1 MWKSAWDMAVNLG
14 FMAAGN
20 SDKETPLMKQ
30 YHTIK
35 AQYPGAILL
44 FRVGD
49 FYETFSED
57 ARIASKVLGIV
68 LTKRSNGA
76 ASDQDLAG
84 FPHHSLDNYLPRLVK
99 AGYRVAICDQLE
111 DPKKTKTIV
120 KRGVTELVTPGV
132 SYNDKVL
139 EIKQSNYLVSVV
151 EQNMQWAASFL
162 DISTGEFMACE
173 GSLITIKKLIDAF
186 KPAEWILPKQ
196 QQHTIFEMLGT
207 PTSFQTIDS
216 WVYEASNAQDA
227 LCRQFKTQNLKGFG
241 IADMTLAIGASAAI
255 LQYLQ
260 FTHHTHIDHINRISR
275 IDEGDSVW
283 IDGFTARNLELTR
296 PIYQGGTAVI
306 DVIDKTCTAMG
317 ARLLRNWLVFP
328 LLNRKAIESRHQRV
342 EVFIHNATETSVF
355 RDTMKQI
362 GDLQRLVSK
371 VALRKIGPRECLTL
385 GYGLD
390 HLAECKDLFEKSSDP
405 QLQALASQIDP
416 LPRLQ
421 TLLSDRLLA
430 DAPAVAAKGGIFKSP
445 VHPELQ
451 ELRELTVSGK
461 DKLIEIQQAEIQRS
475 GIPSLKIGFNNV
487 FGYYLEVTNSHK
499 DKAPEDWIRKQ
510 TLANAER
517 YITPE
522 LKIYEEKILNAE
534 DRILTLEAQLW
545 ESLLNDISEF
555 VPLLQQQA
563 VILAELDVLAGFA
576 QLAMDSNYC
585 KPQLNDGHDLLL
597 KDCRHPVIEFQLPAG
612 ESYIPNT
619 IEINK
624 NEQRIIIL
632 TGPNMSGKSAILRQ
646 TALAVI
652 LAQIGCFVPCSEA
665 HIGITDKIYTR
676 VGASDN
682 ISVGE
687 STFMVEMSETASILN
702 NLSDRS
708 LVLLDEIGR
717 GTSTYDGVSLAWSIA
732 EYLHSH
738 TSAPKTLFA
747 THYHELNELET
758 KCPGIVNFH
767 ISIKEQGAQIVFLR
781 KLTRGGSEHS
791 FGIHV
796 AQLAGIPN
804 AVLMRATE
812 ILNKLEEDRS
822 NLSPQKTLKNTSSK
836 PVYQMNM
843 FQTED
848 PKLIQVKKLLAGL
861 DINTLTPIEALLKL
875 QALQGILNEKLS

>member
-1 MWKSAWDMAVNLG
+1 MAG
-14 FMAAGN
+14 A
-20 SDKETPLMKQ
+20 STDKETPLMKQ
-30 YHTIK
+30 YHSIK

-139 EIKQSNYLVSVV
+139 ETKQSNYLASVY
-151 EQNMQWAASFL
+151 EQNMQWAVAFL
-162 DISTGEFMACE
+162 DISTGEFHVSE
-173 GSLITIKKLIDAF
+173 GSIVSIKKLLDAY
-186 KPAEWILPKQ
+186 KPSEWLMPKQ
-196 QQHTIFEMLGT
+196 QQSLVHELLGT
-207 PTSFQTIDS
+207 PTSFQTLES
-216 WVYEASNAQDA
+216 WVYEPSTAQES
-227 LCRQFKTQNLKGFG
+227 LCRQFKTQNLKGYG
-241 IADMTLAIGASAAI
+241 IAEMPLAIAAAAAT
-255 LQYLQ
+255 LQYLNI
-260 FTHHTHIDHINRISR
+260 THHTHIAHINSIAR
-275 IDEGDSVW
+275 IDEHDSVW
-283 IDGFTARNLELTR
+283 IDGFTARNLELVR
-296 PIYQGGTAVI
+296 PIYQGGTALI

-317 ARLLRNWLVFP
+317 ARLLRQWLVFP
-328 LLNRKAIESRHQRV
+328 LIRRNDIEARHNQV
-342 EVFIHNATETSVF
+342 EVFINNASETLSF

-371 VALRKIGPRECLTL
+371 VALRKIGPRECLML
-385 GYGLD
+385 GYGLEN
-390 HLAECKDLFEKSSDP
+390 LQESKALFENSKDP
-405 QLQALASQIDP
+405 LLQALAHKIDS
-416 LPRLQ
+416 LPQLQ
-421 TLLSDRLLA
+421 QLIMDRILA
-430 DAPAVAAKGGIFKSP
+430 DAPAVAAKGGIFKSH
-445 VHPELQ
+445 VHPELE
-451 ELRELTVSGK
+451 ELRGLTTSGK
-461 DKLIEIQQAEIQRS
+461 DKLIEIQQQEIERS
-475 GIPSLKIGFNNV
+475 GITSLKIGFNNV

-499 DKAPEDWIRKQ
+499 DKAPSDWIRKQ
-510 TLANAER
+510 TLTNAER

-522 LKIYEEKILNAE
+522 LKVYEEKILNAE
-534 DRILTLEAQLW
+534 DRILALEAQLW
-545 ESLLNDISEF
+545 EQLLDSMAEH
-555 VPLLQQQA
+555 VPALQLQA
-563 VILAELDVLAGFA
+563 NLLAELDVLAGFA
-576 QLAMDSNYC
+576 QLAMDNHYC
-585 KPQLNDGHDLLL
+585 KPQMNDGHSLLL
-597 KDCRHPVIEFQLPAG
+597 KDCRHPVIEYQLPPG

-619 IEINK
+619 ISLNK
-624 NEQRIIIL
+624 DEQRIIIL

-652 LAQIGCFVPCSEA
+652 LAQIGCYAPCSAAE
-665 HIGITDKIYTR
+665 IGVVDKIYTR

-687 STFMVEMSETASILN
+687 STFMVEMTETASILN

-732 EYLHSH
+732 EYIHSH
-738 TSAPKTLFA
+738 PSQPKTLFA
-747 THYHELNELET
+747 THYHELNELES
-758 KCPGIVNFH
+758 KCPGIRNYH
-767 ISIKEQGAQIVFLR
+767 ISIKEQGSQIIFLR
-781 KLTRGGSEHS
+781 KLTAGGSEHS

-804 AVLMRATE
+804 AVLLRATE
-812 ILNKLEEDRS
+812 ILNRLEEDRT
-822 NLSPQKTLKNTSSK
+822 NLSPQKTLKKTDSK

-848 PKLIQVKKLLAGL
+848 PKMIQVKKLCGGI

-875 QALQGILNEKLS
+875 QAIQGILNNQL

>member
-1 MWKSAWDMAVNLG
+1 MWKSGCELAVILGLMAG
-14 FMAAGN
+14 A
-20 SDKETPLMKQ
+20 STDKETPLMKQ
-30 YHTIK
+30 YHSIK

-139 EIKQSNYLVSVV
+139 ETKQSNYLASVY
-151 EQNMQWAASFL
+151 EQNMQWAVAFL
-162 DISTGEFMACE
+162 DISTGEFHVSE
-173 GSLITIKKLIDAF
+173 GSIVSIKKLLDAY
-186 KPAEWILPKQ
+186 KPSEWLMSKQ
-196 QQHTIFEMLGT
+196 QQSLVQELLGT
-207 PTSFQTIDS
+207 PSSFQTLES
-216 WVYEASNAQDA
+216 WVYESSTAHEA
-227 LCRQFKTQNLKGFG
+227 LCRQFKTQNLKGYG
-241 IADMTLAIGASAAI
+241 IAEMPLAIAAAAAT
-255 LQYLQ
+255 LQYLNI
-260 FTHHTHIDHINRISR
+260 THHTHIAHINSIAR
-275 IDEGDSVW
+275 IDEHDSVW
-283 IDGFTARNLELTR
+283 IDGFTARNLELVR
-296 PIYQGGTAVI
+296 PIYQGGTALI
-306 DVIDKTCTAMG
+306 DVIDKTCTSMG
-317 ARLLRNWLVFP
+317 ARLLRQWLVFP
-328 LLNRKAIESRHQRV
+328 LIQRSDIEVRHNQV
-342 EVFIHNATETSVF
+342 EVFINNASETSSF

-371 VALRKIGPRECLTL
+371 VALRKIGPRECLML
-385 GYGLD
+385 GYGLEN
-390 HLAECKDLFEKSSDP
+390 LQESKVLFENSKDP
-405 QLQALASQIDP
+405 LLQALAHKIDS
-416 LPRLQ
+416 LPQLQ
-421 TLLSDRLLA
+421 QVIMDRILA
-430 DAPAVAAKGGIFKSP
+430 DAPAVAAKGGIFKSH
-445 VHPELQ
+445 VHPELE
-451 ELRELTVSGK
+451 ELRSLTTSGK
-461 DKLIEIQQAEIQRS
+461 DKLIEIQQQEIERS
-475 GIPSLKIGFNNV
+475 GITSLKIGFNNV

-499 DKAPEDWIRKQ
+499 DKAPTDWIRKQ
-510 TLANAER
+510 TLTNAER

-522 LKIYEEKILNAE
+522 LKVYEEKILNAE
-534 DRILTLEAQLW
+534 DRILALEAQLW
-545 ESLLNDISEF
+545 EQLLDAMAEY
-555 VPLLQQQA
+555 VPALQLQA
-563 VILAELDVLAGFA
+563 NLLAELDVLAGFA
-576 QLAMDSNYC
+576 QLAMDNHYC
-585 KPQLNDGHDLLL
+585 KPQMNDGHSLLL
-597 KDCRHPVIEFQLPAG
+597 KDCRHPVIEYQLPPG

-619 IEINK
+619 ISLDK
-624 NEQRIIIL
+624 DEQRIIIL

-652 LAQIGCFVPCSEA
+652 LAQIGCYAPCSAAE
-665 HIGITDKIYTR
+665 IGVVDKIYTR

-687 STFMVEMSETASILN
+687 STFMVEMTETASILN

-732 EYLHSH
+732 EYIHSH
-738 TSAPKTLFA
+738 PSQPKTLFA
-747 THYHELNELET
+747 THYHELNELEA
-758 KCPGIVNFH
+758 KCPGIRNYH
-767 ISIKEQGAQIVFLR
+767 ISIKEQGNQIIFLR
-781 KLTRGGSEHS
+781 KLTVGGSEHS

-804 AVLMRATE
+804 AVLLRATE
-812 ILNKLEEDRS
+812 ILNRLEEDRT
-822 NLSPQKTLKNTSSK
+822 NLSPQKTLKKTDSK

-848 PKLIQVKKLLAGL
+848 PKMIQVKKLCGGI

-875 QALQGILNEKLS
+875 QAIQGILNNQL

>member
-1 MWKSAWDMAVNLG
+1 MWKSGCELAVILGLMAG
-14 FMAAGN
+14 A
-20 SDKETPLMKQ
+20 STDKETPLMKQ
-30 YHTIK
+30 YHSIK

-139 EIKQSNYLVSVV
+139 ETKQSNYLASVY
-151 EQNMQWAASFL
+151 EQNMQWAVAFL
-162 DISTGEFMACE
+162 DISTGEFHVSE
-173 GSLITIKKLIDAF
+173 GSIVSIKKLLDAY
-186 KPAEWILPKQ
+186 KPSEWLMSKQ
-196 QQHTIFEMLGT
+196 QQSLVQELLGT
-207 PTSFQTIDS
+207 PTSFQTLES
-216 WVYEASNAQDA
+216 WVYESSTAHEA
-227 LCRQFKTQNLKGFG
+227 LCRQFKTQNLKGYG
-241 IADMTLAIGASAAI
+241 IAEMPLAIAAAAAT
-255 LQYLQ
+255 LQYLNI
-260 FTHHTHIDHINRISR
+260 THHTHIAHINSIAR
-275 IDEGDSVW
+275 IDEHDSVW
-283 IDGFTARNLELTR
+283 IDGFTARNLELVR
-296 PIYQGGTAVI
+296 PIYQGGTALI
-306 DVIDKTCTAMG
+306 DVIDKTCTSMG
-317 ARLLRNWLVFP
+317 ARLLRQWLVFP
-328 LLNRKAIESRHQRV
+328 LIQRSDIEVRHNQV
-342 EVFIHNATETSVF
+342 EVFINNASETSSF

-371 VALRKIGPRECLTL
+371 VALRKIGPRECLML
-385 GYGLD
+385 GYGLEN
-390 HLAECKDLFEKSSDP
+390 LQESKVLFENSKDP
-405 QLQALASQIDP
+405 LLQALAHKIDS
-416 LPRLQ
+416 LPQLQ
-421 TLLSDRLLA
+421 QVIMDRILA
-430 DAPAVAAKGGIFKSP
+430 DAPAVAAKGGIFKSH
-445 VHPELQ
+445 VHPELE
-451 ELRELTVSGK
+451 ELRGLTTSGK
-461 DKLIEIQQAEIQRS
+461 DKLIEIQQQEIERS
-475 GIPSLKIGFNNV
+475 GITSLKIGFNNV

-499 DKAPEDWIRKQ
+499 DKAPTDWIRKQ
-510 TLANAER
+510 TLTNAER

-522 LKIYEEKILNAE
+522 LKVYEEKILNAE
-534 DRILTLEAQLW
+534 DRILALEAQLW
-545 ESLLNDISEF
+545 EQLLDAMAEY
-555 VPLLQQQA
+555 VPALQLQA
-563 VILAELDVLAGFA
+563 NLLAELDVLAGFA
-576 QLAMDSNYC
+576 QLAMDNHYC
-585 KPQLNDGHDLLL
+585 KPQMNDGHSLLL
-597 KDCRHPVIEFQLPAG
+597 KDCRHPVIEYQLPPG

-619 IEINK
+619 ISLDK
-624 NEQRIIIL
+624 DEQRIIIL

-652 LAQIGCFVPCSEA
+652 LAQIGCYAPCSAAE
-665 HIGITDKIYTR
+665 IGVVDKIYTR

-687 STFMVEMSETASILN
+687 STFMVEMTETASILN

-732 EYLHSH
+732 EYIHSH
-738 TSAPKTLFA
+738 PSQPKTLFA
-747 THYHELNELET
+747 THYHELNELEA
-758 KCPGIVNFH
+758 KCPGIRNYH
-767 ISIKEQGAQIVFLR
+767 ISIKEQGNQIIFLR
-781 KLTRGGSEHS
+781 KLTVGGSEHS

-804 AVLMRATE
+804 AVLLRATE
-812 ILNKLEEDRS
+812 ILNRLEEDRT
-822 NLSPQKTLKNTSSK
+822 NLSPQKTLKKTDSK

-848 PKLIQVKKLLAGL
+848 PKMIQVKKLCGGI

-875 QALQGILNEKLS
+875 QAIQGILNNQL

>member
-1 MWKSAWDMAVNLG
+1 MWKSGCELAVILGLMAG
-14 FMAAGN
+14 A
-20 SDKETPLMKQ
+20 STDKETPLMKQ
-30 YHTIK
+30 YHSIK

-139 EIKQSNYLVSVV
+139 ETKQSNYLASVY
-151 EQNMQWAASFL
+151 EQNMQWAVAFL
-162 DISTGEFMACE
+162 DISTGEFHVSE
-173 GSLITIKKLIDAF
+173 GSIVSIKKLLDAY
-186 KPAEWILPKQ
+186 KPSEWLMSKQ
-196 QQHTIFEMLGT
+196 QQSLVQELLGT
-207 PTSFQTIDS
+207 PSSFQTLES
-216 WVYEASNAQDA
+216 WVYESSTAHEA
-227 LCRQFKTQNLKGFG
+227 LCRQFKTQNLKGYG
-241 IADMTLAIGASAAI
+241 IAEMPLAIAAAAAT
-255 LQYLQ
+255 LQYLNI
-260 FTHHTHIDHINRISR
+260 THHTHIAHINSIAR
-275 IDEGDSVW
+275 IDEHDSVW
-283 IDGFTARNLELTR
+283 IDGFTARNLELVR
-296 PIYQGGTAVI
+296 PIYQGGTALI
-306 DVIDKTCTAMG
+306 DVIDKTCTSMG
-317 ARLLRNWLVFP
+317 ARLLRQWLVFP
-328 LLNRKAIESRHQRV
+328 LIQRSDIEVRHNQV
-342 EVFIHNATETSVF
+342 EVFINNASETSSF

-371 VALRKIGPRECLTL
+371 VALRKIGPRECLML
-385 GYGLD
+385 GYGLEN
-390 HLAECKDLFEKSSDP
+390 LQESKVLFENSKDP
-405 QLQALASQIDP
+405 LLQALAHKIDS
-416 LPRLQ
+416 LPQLQ
-421 TLLSDRLLA
+421 QVIMDRILA
-430 DAPAVAAKGGIFKSP
+430 DAPAVAAKGGIFKSH
-445 VHPELQ
+445 VHPELE
-451 ELRELTVSGK
+451 ELRGLTTSGK
-461 DKLIEIQQAEIQRS
+461 DKLIEIQQQEIERS
-475 GIPSLKIGFNNV
+475 GITSLKIGFNNV

-499 DKAPEDWIRKQ
+499 DKAPTDWIRKQ
-510 TLANAER
+510 TLTNAER

-522 LKIYEEKILNAE
+522 LKVYEEKILNAE
-534 DRILTLEAQLW
+534 DRILALEAQLW
-545 ESLLNDISEF
+545 EQLLDAMAEY
-555 VPLLQQQA
+555 VPALQLQA
-563 VILAELDVLAGFA
+563 NLLAELDVLAGFA
-576 QLAMDSNYC
+576 QLAMDNHYC
-585 KPQLNDGHDLLL
+585 KPQMNDGHSLLL
-597 KDCRHPVIEFQLPAG
+597 KDCRHPVIEYQLPPG

-619 IEINK
+619 ISLDK
-624 NEQRIIIL
+624 DEQRIIIL

-652 LAQIGCFVPCSEA
+652 LAQIGCYAPCSAAE
-665 HIGITDKIYTR
+665 IGVVDKIYTR

-687 STFMVEMSETASILN
+687 STFMVEMTETASILN

-732 EYLHSH
+732 EYINSH
-738 TSAPKTLFA
+738 PSQPKTLFA
-747 THYHELNELET
+747 THYHELNELEA
-758 KCPGIVNFH
+758 KCPGIRNYH
-767 ISIKEQGAQIVFLR
+767 ISIKEQGNQIIFLR
-781 KLTRGGSEHS
+781 KLTVGGSEHS

-804 AVLMRATE
+804 AVLLRATE
-812 ILNKLEEDRS
+812 ILNRLEEDRT
-822 NLSPQKTLKNTSSK
+822 NLSPQKTLKKTDSK

-848 PKLIQVKKLLAGL
+848 PKMIQVKKLCGGI

-875 QALQGILNEKLS
+875 QAIQGILNNQL

>member
-1 MWKSAWDMAVNLG
+1 MAG
-14 FMAAGN
+14 GS

-30 YHTIK
+30 YHSIK

-139 EIKQSNYLVSVV
+139 ETKQSNYLASVY
-151 EQNMQWAASFL
+151 EQNMQWALAFL
-162 DISTGEFMACE
+162 DISTGEFHVAE
-173 GSLITIKKLIDAF
+173 GSLMTIKKLIDAY
-186 KPAEWILPKQ
+186 KPAEWIMSKQ
-196 QQHTIFEMLGT
+196 QQALVSEMLGM
-207 PTSFQTIDS
+207 PVSYQTLDS
-216 WVYEASNAQDA
+216 WIYESSTATEA
-227 LCRQFKTQNLKGFG
+227 LCRHFKTQNLKGFG
-241 IADMTLAIGASAAI
+241 IADMSLALSAASAV
-255 LQYLQ
+255 LHYLNL
-260 FTHHTHIDHINRISR
+260 THHTHIAHINTISR
-275 IDEGDSVW
+275 IDELDSVW
-283 IDGFTARNLELTR
+283 IDGFTARNLELVR
-296 PIYQGGTAVI
+296 PIYQGGVALI

-317 ARLLRNWLVFP
+317 ARLLRQWLVFP
-328 LLNRKAIESRHQRV
+328 LIHRQKIEARHNQV
-342 EVFIHNATETSVF
+342 EVFINNASETSKF

-371 VALRKIGPRECLTL
+371 VALRKIGPRECLML
-385 GYGLD
+385 GYGLEN
-390 HLAECKDLFEKSSDP
+390 LQESKELFANSRDP
-405 QLQALASQIDP
+405 QLQALSVKIDTLPP
-416 LPRLQ
+416 LQSLIMDQ
-421 TLLSDRLLA
+421 VLA
-430 DAPAVAAKGGIFKSP
+430 DAPAVATKGNIFKSH
-445 VHPELQ
+445 VHPELE
-451 ELRELTVSGK
+451 ELRGLTTSGK
-461 DKLIEIQQAEIQRS
+461 DKLIEIQQQEIERS

-510 TLANAER
+510 TLTNAER

-534 DRILTLEAQLW
+534 DRILALESEIW
-545 ESLLNDISEF
+545 ERLLDSMSEF
-555 VPLLQQQA
+555 VPALQSQA
-563 VILAELDVLAGFA
+563 NLLAELDVLAGFA
-576 QLAMDSNYC
+576 QLAMDYNYC
-585 KPQLNDGHDLLL
+585 KPQMHDGHTLLL
-597 KDCRHPVIEFQLPAG
+597 KDCRHPVIEYQLPPG

-619 IEINK
+619 IQLNK
-624 NEQRIIIL
+624 DEQRIIIL

-652 LAQIGCFVPCSEA
+652 LAQIGCYAPCGSAE
-665 HIGITDKIYTR
+665 IGLIDKIYTR

-687 STFMVEMSETASILN
+687 STFMVEMTETASILN
-702 NLSDRS
+702 NLSERS

-732 EYLHSH
+732 EYIHSH
-738 TSAPKTLFA
+738 PSQAKTLFA
-747 THYHELNELET
+747 THYHELNELES
-758 KCPGIVNFH
+758 KCPGIRNYH
-767 ISIKEQGAQIVFLR
+767 ISIKEQGSQIIFLR
-781 KLTRGGSEHS
+781 KLTAGGSEHS

-804 AVLMRATE
+804 AVLLRATE
-812 ILNKLEEDRS
+812 ILNRLEEDRT
-822 NLSPQKTLKNTSSK
+822 NLSPQKTLKKTDSK
-836 PVYQMNM
+836 PVYQMNL

-848 PKLIQVKKLLAGL
+848 PKLIQVKKLCGSV

-875 QALQGILNEKLS
+875 QAIQGILNNKLD

>member
-1 MWKSAWDMAVNLG
+1 MAG
-14 FMAAGN
+14 GN

-30 YHTIK
+30 YYTIK

-84 FPHHSLDNYLPRLVK
+84 FPYHSLDNYLPRLVK

-139 EIKQSNYLVSVV
+139 EIKQSNYLVSVL

-162 DISTGEFMACE
+162 DISTGEFLVCE
-173 GSLITIKKLIDAF
+173 GSLITVKKMIDAF
-186 KPAEWILPKQ
+186 KPSEWILPKQ
-196 QQHTIFEMLGT
+196 QQQTIFEILGT
-207 PTSFQTIDS
+207 PASFQTIES
-216 WVYEASNAQDA
+216 WVYESSNANES

-241 IADMTLAIGASAAI
+241 ISEMPLAIGSAAAI

-317 ARLLRNWLVFP
+317 ARMLRNWLVFP
-328 LLNRKAIESRHQRV
+328 LLDRQAIEHRHQRV
-342 EVFIHNATETSVF
+342 EVFINNPSETSVF

-390 HLAECKDLFEKSSDP
+390 NLADCKVLFENSSDP
-405 QLQALASQIDP
+405 QLQALASKIDP
-416 LPRLQ
+416 LPKLQ
-421 TLLSDRLLA
+421 TIISDRMLA
-430 DAPAVAAKGGIFKSP
+430 D
-445 VHPELQ
+445 
-451 ELRELTVSGK
+451 
-461 DKLIEIQQAEIQRS
+461 AEIQRS
-475 GIPSLKIGFNNV
+475 GITSLKIGFNNV

-510 TLANAER
+510 TLTNAER

-534 DRILTLEAQLW
+534 DLILALESELW
-545 ESLLNDISEF
+545 EKLLTDMSEF

-563 VILAELDVLAGFA
+563 TILAELDVLVGFA
-576 QLAMDSNYC
+576 QLAMDYNYC
-585 KPQLNDGHDLLL
+585 KPNLNDGYDLLL

-619 IEINK
+619 IQLNK
-624 NEQRIIIL
+624 DEQRIVIL
-632 TGPNMSGKSAILRQ
+632 TGPNMSGKSAVLRQ

-652 LAQIGCFVPCSEA
+652 LAQIGCYVPCSEA

-732 EYLHSH
+732 EYLYTHP
-738 TSAPKTLFA
+738 SAPKTLFA
-747 THYHELNELET
+747 THYHELNELES

-781 KLTRGGSEHS
+781 KLTLGGSEHS

-804 AVLMRATE
+804 AVLIRATE

-822 NLSPQKTLKNTSSK
+822 NLSPQKTLKNTSTK

-848 PKLIQVKKLLAGL
+848 PKLIQVKKLLASI

-875 QALQGILNEKLS
+875 QAVQGILNEKIN

>member
-1 MWKSAWDMAVNLG
+1 MAG
-14 FMAAGN
+14 A
-20 SDKETPLMKQ
+20 STDKETPLMKQ
-30 YHTIK
+30 YHSIK

-139 EIKQSNYLVSVV
+139 ETKQSNYLASVY
-151 EQNMQWAASFL
+151 EQNMQWAVAFL
-162 DISTGEFMACE
+162 DISTGEFHVSE
-173 GSLITIKKLIDAF
+173 GSIVSIKKLLDAY
-186 KPAEWILPKQ
+186 KPSEWLMPKQ
-196 QQHTIFEMLGT
+196 QQSLVHELLGT
-207 PTSFQTIDS
+207 PTSFQTLES
-216 WVYEASNAQDA
+216 WVYEQSTAQES
-227 LCRQFKTQNLKGFG
+227 LCRQFKTQNLKGYG
-241 IADMTLAIGASAAI
+241 IAGMPLAIAAAAAT
-255 LQYLQ
+255 LQYLNI
-260 FTHHTHIDHINRISR
+260 THHTHIAHINSIAR
-275 IDEGDSVW
+275 IDEHDSVW
-283 IDGFTARNLELTR
+283 IDGFTARNLELVR
-296 PIYQGGTAVI
+296 PIYQGGTALI

-317 ARLLRNWLVFP
+317 ARLLRQWLVFP
-328 LLNRKAIESRHQRV
+328 LIRRNDIEARHNQV
-342 EVFIHNATETSVF
+342 EVFINNASETSSF

-371 VALRKIGPRECLTL
+371 VALRKIGPRECLML
-385 GYGLD
+385 GYGLEN
-390 HLAECKDLFEKSSDP
+390 LQESKALFENSKDP
-405 QLQALASQIDP
+405 LLQALAHKIDS
-416 LPRLQ
+416 LPQLQ
-421 TLLSDRLLA
+421 QLIMDRILA
-430 DAPAVAAKGGIFKSP
+430 DAPAVAAKGGIFKSH
-445 VHPELQ
+445 VHPELE
-451 ELRELTVSGK
+451 ELRGLTTSGK
-461 DKLIEIQQAEIQRS
+461 DKLIEIQQQEIERS
-475 GIPSLKIGFNNV
+475 GITSLKIGFNNV

-499 DKAPEDWIRKQ
+499 DKAPSDWIRKQ
-510 TLANAER
+510 TLTNAER

-522 LKIYEEKILNAE
+522 LKVYEEKILNAE
-534 DRILTLEAQLW
+534 DRILALEAQLW
-545 ESLLNDISEF
+545 EQLLDAMAEH
-555 VPLLQQQA
+555 VPALQLQA
-563 VILAELDVLAGFA
+563 NLLAELDVLAGFA
-576 QLAMDSNYC
+576 QLAMDNHYC
-585 KPQLNDGHDLLL
+585 KPQMNDGHSLLL
-597 KDCRHPVIEFQLPAG
+597 KDCRHPVIEYQLPPG

-619 IEINK
+619 ISLNK
-624 NEQRIIIL
+624 DEQRIIIL

-652 LAQIGCFVPCSEA
+652 LAQIGCYAPCSAAE
-665 HIGITDKIYTR
+665 IGVVDKIYTR

-687 STFMVEMSETASILN
+687 STFMVEMTETASILN

-732 EYLHSH
+732 EYIHSH
-738 TSAPKTLFA
+738 PSQPKTLFA
-747 THYHELNELET
+747 THYHELNELES
-758 KCPGIVNFH
+758 KCPGIRNYH
-767 ISIKEQGAQIVFLR
+767 ISIKEQGSQIIFLR
-781 KLTRGGSEHS
+781 KLTAGGSEHS

-804 AVLMRATE
+804 AVLLRATE
-812 ILNKLEEDRS
+812 ILNRLEEDRT
-822 NLSPQKTLKNTSSK
+822 NLSPQKTLKKTDSK

-848 PKLIQVKKLLAGL
+848 PKMIQVKKLCGGI

-875 QALQGILNEKLS
+875 QAIQGILNNQL

>member
-1 MWKSAWDMAVNLG
+1 MWKSGCELAVILGLMAG
-14 FMAAGN
+14 A
-20 SDKETPLMKQ
+20 STDKETPLMKQ
-30 YHTIK
+30 YHSIK

-139 EIKQSNYLVSVV
+139 ETKQSNYLASVY
-151 EQNMQWAASFL
+151 EQNMQWAVAFL
-162 DISTGEFMACE
+162 DISTGEFHVSE
-173 GSLITIKKLIDAF
+173 GSIVSIKKLLDAY
-186 KPAEWILPKQ
+186 KPSEWLMSKQ
-196 QQHTIFEMLGT
+196 QQSLVQELLGT
-207 PTSFQTIDS
+207 PTSFQTLES
-216 WVYEASNAQDA
+216 WIYESSTAHEA
-227 LCRQFKTQNLKGFG
+227 LCRQFKTQNLKGYG
-241 IADMTLAIGASAAI
+241 IAEMPLAIAAAAAT
-255 LQYLQ
+255 LQYLNI
-260 FTHHTHIDHINRISR
+260 THHTHIAHINSIAR
-275 IDEGDSVW
+275 IDEHDSVW
-283 IDGFTARNLELTR
+283 IDGFTARNLELVR
-296 PIYQGGTAVI
+296 PIYQGGTALI
-306 DVIDKTCTAMG
+306 DVIDKTCTSMG
-317 ARLLRNWLVFP
+317 ARLLRQWLVFP
-328 LLNRKAIESRHQRV
+328 LIQRSDIEVRHNQV
-342 EVFIHNATETSVF
+342 EVFINNASETSSF

-371 VALRKIGPRECLTL
+371 VALRKIGPRECLML
-385 GYGLD
+385 GYGLEN
-390 HLAECKDLFEKSSDP
+390 LQESKVLFENSKDP
-405 QLQALASQIDP
+405 LLQALAHKIDS
-416 LPRLQ
+416 LPQLQ
-421 TLLSDRLLA
+421 QVIMDRILA
-430 DAPAVAAKGGIFKSP
+430 DAPAVAAKGGIFKSH
-445 VHPELQ
+445 VHPELE
-451 ELRELTVSGK
+451 ELRGLTTSGK
-461 DKLIEIQQAEIQRS
+461 DKLIEIQQQEIERS
-475 GIPSLKIGFNNV
+475 GITSLKIGFNNV

-499 DKAPEDWIRKQ
+499 DKAPTDWIRKQ
-510 TLANAER
+510 TLTNAER

-522 LKIYEEKILNAE
+522 LKVYEEKILNAE
-534 DRILTLEAQLW
+534 DRILALEAELW
-545 ESLLNDISEF
+545 EQLLDAMAEY
-555 VPLLQQQA
+555 VPALQLQA
-563 VILAELDVLAGFA
+563 NLLAELDVLAGFA
-576 QLAMDSNYC
+576 QLAMDNHYC
-585 KPQLNDGHDLLL
+585 KPQMNDGHSLLL
-597 KDCRHPVIEFQLPAG
+597 KDCRHPVIEYQLPPG

-619 IEINK
+619 ISLDK
-624 NEQRIIIL
+624 DEQRIIIL

-652 LAQIGCFVPCSEA
+652 LAQIGCYAPCSAAE
-665 HIGITDKIYTR
+665 IGVVDKIYTR

-687 STFMVEMSETASILN
+687 STFMVEMTETASILN

-732 EYLHSH
+732 EYIHSH
-738 TSAPKTLFA
+738 PSQPKTLFA
-747 THYHELNELET
+747 THYHELNELEA
-758 KCPGIVNFH
+758 KCPGIRNYH
-767 ISIKEQGAQIVFLR
+767 ISIKEQGNQIIFLR
-781 KLTRGGSEHS
+781 KLTVGGSEHS

-804 AVLMRATE
+804 AVLLRATE
-812 ILNKLEEDRS
+812 ILNRLEEDRT
-822 NLSPQKTLKNTSSK
+822 NLSPQKTLKKTDSK

-848 PKLIQVKKLLAGL
+848 PKMIQVKKLCGGI

-875 QALQGILNEKLS
+875 QAIQGILNNQL

>member
-1 MWKSAWDMAVNLG
+1 MWKSGCELAVILGLMAG
-14 FMAAGN
+14 A
-20 SDKETPLMKQ
+20 STDKETPLMKQ
-30 YHTIK
+30 YHSIK

-139 EIKQSNYLVSVV
+139 ETKQSNYLASVY
-151 EQNMQWAASFL
+151 EQNMQWAVAFL
-162 DISTGEFMACE
+162 DISTGEFHVSE
-173 GSLITIKKLIDAF
+173 GSIVSIKKLLDAY
-186 KPAEWILPKQ
+186 KPSEWLMSKQ
-196 QQHTIFEMLGT
+196 QQSLVQELLGT
-207 PTSFQTIDS
+207 PSSFQTLES
-216 WVYEASNAQDA
+216 WVYESSTAHEA
-227 LCRQFKTQNLKGFG
+227 LCRQFKTQNLKGYG
-241 IADMTLAIGASAAI
+241 IAEMPLAIAAAAAT
-255 LQYLQ
+255 LQYLNI
-260 FTHHTHIDHINRISR
+260 THHTHIAHINSIAR
-275 IDEGDSVW
+275 IDEHDSVW
-283 IDGFTARNLELTR
+283 IDGFTARNLELVR
-296 PIYQGGTAVI
+296 PIYQGGTALI
-306 DVIDKTCTAMG
+306 DVIDKTCTSMG
-317 ARLLRNWLVFP
+317 ARLLRQWLVFP
-328 LLNRKAIESRHQRV
+328 LIQRSDIEVRHNQV
-342 EVFIHNATETSVF
+342 EVFINNASETSSF

-371 VALRKIGPRECLTL
+371 VALRKIGPRECLML
-385 GYGLD
+385 GYGLEN
-390 HLAECKDLFEKSSDP
+390 LQESKVLFENSKDP
-405 QLQALASQIDP
+405 LLQALAHKIDS
-416 LPRLQ
+416 LPQLQ
-421 TLLSDRLLA
+421 QVIMDRILA
-430 DAPAVAAKGGIFKSP
+430 DAPAVAAKGGIFKSH
-445 VHPELQ
+445 VHPELE
-451 ELRELTVSGK
+451 ELRGLTTSGK
-461 DKLIEIQQAEIQRS
+461 DKLIEIQQQEIERS
-475 GIPSLKIGFNNV
+475 GITSLKIGFNNV

-499 DKAPEDWIRKQ
+499 DKAPNDWIRKQ
-510 TLANAER
+510 TLTNAER

-522 LKIYEEKILNAE
+522 LKVYEEKILNAE
-534 DRILTLEAQLW
+534 DRILALEAQLW
-545 ESLLNDISEF
+545 EQLLDAMAEY
-555 VPLLQQQA
+555 VPALQLQA
-563 VILAELDVLAGFA
+563 NLLAELDVLAGFA
-576 QLAMDSNYC
+576 QLAMDNHYC
-585 KPQLNDGHDLLL
+585 KPQMNDGHSLLL
-597 KDCRHPVIEFQLPAG
+597 KDCRHPVIEYQLPPG

-619 IEINK
+619 ISLDK
-624 NEQRIIIL
+624 DEQRIIIL

-652 LAQIGCFVPCSEA
+652 LAQIGCYAPCSAAE
-665 HIGITDKIYTR
+665 IGVVDKIYTR

-687 STFMVEMSETASILN
+687 STFMVEMTETASILN

-732 EYLHSH
+732 EYIHSH
-738 TSAPKTLFA
+738 PSQPKTLFA
-747 THYHELNELET
+747 THYHELNELEA
-758 KCPGIVNFH
+758 KCPGIRNYH
-767 ISIKEQGAQIVFLR
+767 ISIKEQGNQIIFLR
-781 KLTRGGSEHS
+781 KLTVGGSEHS

-804 AVLMRATE
+804 AVLLRATE
-812 ILNKLEEDRS
+812 ILNRLEEDRT
-822 NLSPQKTLKNTSSK
+822 NLSPQKTLKKTDSK

-848 PKLIQVKKLLAGL
+848 PKMIQVKKLCGGI

-875 QALQGILNEKLS
+875 QAIQGILNNQL

>member
-1 MWKSAWDMAVNLG
+1 MWKSGCELAVILGLMAG
-14 FMAAGN
+14 A
-20 SDKETPLMKQ
+20 STDKETPLMKQ
-30 YHTIK
+30 YQSIK

-139 EIKQSNYLVSVV
+139 ETKQSNYLASVY
-151 EQNMQWAASFL
+151 EQNMQWAVAFL
-162 DISTGEFMACE
+162 DISTGEFHVSE
-173 GSLITIKKLIDAF
+173 GSIVSIKKLLDAY
-186 KPAEWILPKQ
+186 KPSEWLMSKQ
-196 QQHTIFEMLGT
+196 QQSLVQELLGT
-207 PTSFQTIDS
+207 PTSFQTLES
-216 WVYEASNAQDA
+216 WIYESSTAHEA
-227 LCRQFKTQNLKGFG
+227 LCRQFKTQNLKGYG
-241 IADMTLAIGASAAI
+241 IAEMPLAIAAAAAT
-255 LQYLQ
+255 LQYLNI
-260 FTHHTHIDHINRISR
+260 THHTHIAHINSIAR
-275 IDEGDSVW
+275 IDEHDSVW
-283 IDGFTARNLELTR
+283 IDGFTARNLELVR
-296 PIYQGGTAVI
+296 PIYQGGTALI
-306 DVIDKTCTAMG
+306 DVIDKTCTSMG
-317 ARLLRNWLVFP
+317 ARLLRQWLVFP
-328 LLNRKAIESRHQRV
+328 LIQRSDIEVRHNQV
-342 EVFIHNATETSVF
+342 EVFINNASETSSF

-371 VALRKIGPRECLTL
+371 VALRKIGPRECLML
-385 GYGLD
+385 GYGLEN
-390 HLAECKDLFEKSSDP
+390 LQESKVLFENSKDP
-405 QLQALASQIDP
+405 LLQALAHKIDS
-416 LPRLQ
+416 LPQLQ
-421 TLLSDRLLA
+421 QVIMDRILA
-430 DAPAVAAKGGIFKSP
+430 DAPAVAAKGGIFKSH
-445 VHPELQ
+445 VHSELE
-451 ELRELTVSGK
+451 ELRGLTTSGK
-461 DKLIEIQQAEIQRS
+461 DKLIEIQQQEIERS
-475 GIPSLKIGFNNV
+475 GITSLKIGFNNV

-499 DKAPEDWIRKQ
+499 DKAPTDWIRKQ
-510 TLANAER
+510 TLTNAER

-522 LKIYEEKILNAE
+522 LKVYEEKILNAE
-534 DRILTLEAQLW
+534 DRILALEAQLW
-545 ESLLNDISEF
+545 EQLLDAMAEY
-555 VPLLQQQA
+555 VPALQLQA
-563 VILAELDVLAGFA
+563 NLLAELDVLAGFA
-576 QLAMDSNYC
+576 QLAMDNHYC
-585 KPQLNDGHDLLL
+585 KPQMNDGHSLLL
-597 KDCRHPVIEFQLPAG
+597 KDCRHPVIEYQLPPG

-619 IEINK
+619 ISLDK
-624 NEQRIIIL
+624 DEQRIIIL

-652 LAQIGCFVPCSEA
+652 LAQIGCYAPCSAAE
-665 HIGITDKIYTR
+665 IGVVDKIYTR

-687 STFMVEMSETASILN
+687 STFMVEMTETASILN

-732 EYLHSH
+732 EYIHSH
-738 TSAPKTLFA
+738 PSQPKTLFA
-747 THYHELNELET
+747 THYHELNELEA
-758 KCPGIVNFH
+758 KCPGIRNYH
-767 ISIKEQGAQIVFLR
+767 ISIKEQGNQIIFLR
-781 KLTRGGSEHS
+781 KLTVGGSEHS

-804 AVLMRATE
+804 AVLLRATE
-812 ILNKLEEDRS
+812 ILNRLEEDRT
-822 NLSPQKTLKNTSSK
+822 NLSPQKTLKKTDSK

-848 PKLIQVKKLLAGL
+848 PKMIQVKKLCGGI

-875 QALQGILNEKLS
+875 QAIQGILNNQL

>member
-1 MWKSAWDMAVNLG
+1 MAG
-14 FMAAGN
+14 A
-20 SDKETPLMKQ
+20 STDKETPLMKQ
-30 YHTIK
+30 YHSIK

-139 EIKQSNYLVSVV
+139 ETKQSNYLASVY
-151 EQNMQWAASFL
+151 EQNMQWAVAFL
-162 DISTGEFMACE
+162 DISTGEFHVSE
-173 GSLITIKKLIDAF
+173 GSIVSIKKLLDAY
-186 KPAEWILPKQ
+186 KPSEWLMPKQ
-196 QQHTIFEMLGT
+196 QQSLVHELLGT
-207 PTSFQTIDS
+207 PTSFQTLES
-216 WVYEASNAQDA
+216 WVYEPSTAQES
-227 LCRQFKTQNLKGFG
+227 LCRQFKTQNLKGYG
-241 IADMTLAIGASAAI
+241 IAEMPLAIAAAAAT
-255 LQYLQ
+255 LQYLNI
-260 FTHHTHIDHINRISR
+260 THHTHIAHINSIAR
-275 IDEGDSVW
+275 IDEHDSVW
-283 IDGFTARNLELTR
+283 IDGFTARNLELVR
-296 PIYQGGTAVI
+296 PIYQGGTALI

-317 ARLLRNWLVFP
+317 ARLLRQWLVFP
-328 LLNRKAIESRHQRV
+328 LIRRNDIEARHNQV
-342 EVFIHNATETSVF
+342 EVFINNASETSSF

-371 VALRKIGPRECLTL
+371 VALRKIGPRECLML
-385 GYGLD
+385 GYGLEN
-390 HLAECKDLFEKSSDP
+390 LQESKALFENSKDP
-405 QLQALASQIDP
+405 LLQALAHKIDS
-416 LPRLQ
+416 LPQLQ
-421 TLLSDRLLA
+421 QLIMDRILA
-430 DAPAVAAKGGIFKSP
+430 DAPAVAAKGGIFKSH
-445 VHPELQ
+445 VHPELE
-451 ELRELTVSGK
+451 ELRGLTTSGK
-461 DKLIEIQQAEIQRS
+461 DKLIEIQQQEIERS
-475 GIPSLKIGFNNV
+475 GITSLKIGFNNV

-499 DKAPEDWIRKQ
+499 DKAPSDWIRKQ
-510 TLANAER
+510 TLTNAER

-522 LKIYEEKILNAE
+522 LKVYEEKILNAE
-534 DRILTLEAQLW
+534 DRILALEAQLW
-545 ESLLNDISEF
+545 EQLLDAMAEH
-555 VPLLQQQA
+555 VPALQLQA
-563 VILAELDVLAGFA
+563 NLLAELDVLAGFA
-576 QLAMDSNYC
+576 QLAMDNHYC
-585 KPQLNDGHDLLL
+585 KPQMNDGHSLLL
-597 KDCRHPVIEFQLPAG
+597 KDCRHPVIEYQLPPG

-619 IEINK
+619 ISLNK
-624 NEQRIIIL
+624 DEQRIIIL

-652 LAQIGCFVPCSEA
+652 LAQIGCYAPCSAAE
-665 HIGITDKIYTR
+665 IGVVDKIYTR

-687 STFMVEMSETASILN
+687 STFMVEMTETASILN

-732 EYLHSH
+732 EYIHSH
-738 TSAPKTLFA
+738 PSQPKTLFA
-747 THYHELNELET
+747 THYHELNELES
-758 KCPGIVNFH
+758 KCPGIRNYH
-767 ISIKEQGAQIVFLR
+767 ISIKEQGSQIIFLR
-781 KLTRGGSEHS
+781 KLTAGGSEHS

-804 AVLMRATE
+804 AVLLRATE
-812 ILNKLEEDRS
+812 ILNRLEEDRT
-822 NLSPQKTLKNTSSK
+822 NLSPQKTLKKTDSK

-848 PKLIQVKKLLAGL
+848 PKMIQVKKLCGGI

-875 QALQGILNEKLS
+875 QAIQGILNNQL

>member
-1 MWKSAWDMAVNLG
+1 MAG
-14 FMAAGN
+14 A
-20 SDKETPLMKQ
+20 STDKETPLMKQ
-30 YHTIK
+30 YHSIK

-139 EIKQSNYLVSVV
+139 ETKQSNYLASVY
-151 EQNMQWAASFL
+151 EQNMQWAVAFL
-162 DISTGEFMACE
+162 DISTGEFHVSE
-173 GSLITIKKLIDAF
+173 GSIVSIKKLLDAY
-186 KPAEWILPKQ
+186 KPSEWLMSKQ
-196 QQHTIFEMLGT
+196 QQSLVQELLGT
-207 PTSFQTIDS
+207 PSSFQTLES
-216 WVYEASNAQDA
+216 WVYESSTAHEA
-227 LCRQFKTQNLKGFG
+227 LCRQFKTQNLKGYG
-241 IADMTLAIGASAAI
+241 IAEMPLAIAAAAAT
-255 LQYLQ
+255 LQYLNI
-260 FTHHTHIDHINRISR
+260 THHTHIAHINSIAR
-275 IDEGDSVW
+275 IDEHDSVW
-283 IDGFTARNLELTR
+283 IDGFTARNLELVR
-296 PIYQGGTAVI
+296 PIYQGGTALI
-306 DVIDKTCTAMG
+306 DVIDKTCTSMG
-317 ARLLRNWLVFP
+317 ARLLRQWLVFP
-328 LLNRKAIESRHQRV
+328 LIQRSDIEVRHNQV
-342 EVFIHNATETSVF
+342 EVFINNASETSSF

-371 VALRKIGPRECLTL
+371 VALRKIGPRECLML
-385 GYGLD
+385 GYGLEN
-390 HLAECKDLFEKSSDP
+390 LQESKVLFENSKDP
-405 QLQALASQIDP
+405 LLQALAHKIDS
-416 LPRLQ
+416 LPQLQ
-421 TLLSDRLLA
+421 QVIMDRILA
-430 DAPAVAAKGGIFKSP
+430 DAPAVAAKGGIFKSH
-445 VHPELQ
+445 VHPELE
-451 ELRELTVSGK
+451 ELRGLTTSGK
-461 DKLIEIQQAEIQRS
+461 DKLIEIQQQEIERS
-475 GIPSLKIGFNNV
+475 GITSLKIGFNNV

-499 DKAPEDWIRKQ
+499 DKAPNDWIRKQ
-510 TLANAER
+510 TLTNAER

-522 LKIYEEKILNAE
+522 LKVYEEKILNAE
-534 DRILTLEAQLW
+534 DRILALEAQLW
-545 ESLLNDISEF
+545 EQLLDAMAEY
-555 VPLLQQQA
+555 VPALQLQA
-563 VILAELDVLAGFA
+563 NLLAELDVLAGFA
-576 QLAMDSNYC
+576 QLAMDNHYC
-585 KPQLNDGHDLLL
+585 KPQMNDGHSLLL
-597 KDCRHPVIEFQLPAG
+597 KDCRHPVIEYQLPPG

-619 IEINK
+619 ISLDK
-624 NEQRIIIL
+624 DEQRIIIL

-652 LAQIGCFVPCSEA
+652 LAQIGCYAPCSAAE
-665 HIGITDKIYTR
+665 IGVVDKIYTR

-687 STFMVEMSETASILN
+687 STFMVEMTETASILN

-732 EYLHSH
+732 EYIHSH
-738 TSAPKTLFA
+738 PSQPKTLFA
-747 THYHELNELET
+747 THYHELNELEA
-758 KCPGIVNFH
+758 KCPGIRNYH
-767 ISIKEQGAQIVFLR
+767 ISIKEQGNQIIFLR
-781 KLTRGGSEHS
+781 KLTVGGSEHS

-804 AVLMRATE
+804 AVLLRATE
-812 ILNKLEEDRS
+812 ILNRLEEERT
-822 NLSPQKTLKNTSSK
+822 NLSPQKTLKKTDSK

-848 PKLIQVKKLLAGL
+848 PKMIQVKKLCGGI

-875 QALQGILNEKLS
+875 QAIQGILNNQL

>member
-1 MWKSAWDMAVNLG
+1 MWKSGCELAVILRLMAG
-14 FMAAGN
+14 A
-20 SDKETPLMKQ
+20 STDKETPLMKQ
-30 YHTIK
+30 YHSIK

-139 EIKQSNYLVSVV
+139 ETKQSNYLASVY
-151 EQNMQWAASFL
+151 EQNMQWAVAFL
-162 DISTGEFMACE
+162 DISTGEFHVSE
-173 GSLITIKKLIDAF
+173 GSIVSIKKLLDAY
-186 KPAEWILPKQ
+186 KPSEWLMSKQ
-196 QQHTIFEMLGT
+196 QQSLVQELLGT
-207 PTSFQTIDS
+207 PSSFQTLES
-216 WVYEASNAQDA
+216 WVYESSTAHEA
-227 LCRQFKTQNLKGFG
+227 LCRQFKTQNLKGYG
-241 IADMTLAIGASAAI
+241 IAEMPLAIAAAAAT
-255 LQYLQ
+255 LQYLNI
-260 FTHHTHIDHINRISR
+260 THHTHIAHINSIAR
-275 IDEGDSVW
+275 IDEHDSVW
-283 IDGFTARNLELTR
+283 IDGFTARNLELVR
-296 PIYQGGTAVI
+296 PIYQGGTALI
-306 DVIDKTCTAMG
+306 DVIDKTCTSMG
-317 ARLLRNWLVFP
+317 ARLLRQWLVFP
-328 LLNRKAIESRHQRV
+328 LIQRSDIEVRHNQV
-342 EVFIHNATETSVF
+342 EVFINNASETSSF

-371 VALRKIGPRECLTL
+371 VSLRKIGPRECLML
-385 GYGLD
+385 GYGLEN
-390 HLAECKDLFEKSSDP
+390 LQESKVLFENSKDP
-405 QLQALASQIDP
+405 LLQALAHKIDS
-416 LPRLQ
+416 LPQLQ
-421 TLLSDRLLA
+421 QVIMDRILA
-430 DAPAVAAKGGIFKSP
+430 DAPAVAAKGGIFKSH
-445 VHPELQ
+445 VHSELE
-451 ELRELTVSGK
+451 ELRGLTTSGK
-461 DKLIEIQQAEIQRS
+461 DKLIEIQQQEIERS
-475 GIPSLKIGFNNV
+475 GITSLKIGFNNV

-499 DKAPEDWIRKQ
+499 DKAPTDWIRKQ
-510 TLANAER
+510 TLTNAER

-522 LKIYEEKILNAE
+522 LKVYEEKILNAE
-534 DRILTLEAQLW
+534 DRILALEAQLW
-545 ESLLNDISEF
+545 EQLLDAMAEY
-555 VPLLQQQA
+555 VPALQLQA
-563 VILAELDVLAGFA
+563 NLLAELDVLAGFA
-576 QLAMDSNYC
+576 QLAMDNHYC
-585 KPQLNDGHDLLL
+585 KPQMNDGHSLLL
-597 KDCRHPVIEFQLPAG
+597 KDCRHPVIEYQLPPG

-619 IEINK
+619 ISLDK
-624 NEQRIIIL
+624 DEQRIIIL

-652 LAQIGCFVPCSEA
+652 LAQIGCYAPCSAAE
-665 HIGITDKIYTR
+665 IGVVDKIYTR

-687 STFMVEMSETASILN
+687 STFMVEMTETASILN

-732 EYLHSH
+732 EYIHSH
-738 TSAPKTLFA
+738 PSQPKTLFA
-747 THYHELNELET
+747 THYHELNELEA
-758 KCPGIVNFH
+758 KCAGIRNYH
-767 ISIKEQGAQIVFLR
+767 ISIKEQGNQIIFLR
-781 KLTRGGSEHS
+781 KLTVGGSEHS

-804 AVLMRATE
+804 AVLLRATE
-812 ILNKLEEDRS
+812 ILNRLEEDRT
-822 NLSPQKTLKNTSSK
+822 NLSPQKTLKKTDSK

-848 PKLIQVKKLLAGL
+848 PKMIQVKKLCGAI

-875 QALQGILNEKLS
+875 QAIQGILNNQL

>member
-1 MWKSAWDMAVNLG
+1 MAG
-14 FMAAGN
+14 A
-20 SDKETPLMKQ
+20 STDKETPLMKQ
-30 YHTIK
+30 YHSIK

-139 EIKQSNYLVSVV
+139 ETKQSNYLASVY
-151 EQNMQWAASFL
+151 EQNMQWAVAFL
-162 DISTGEFMACE
+162 DISTGEFHVSE
-173 GSLITIKKLIDAF
+173 GSIVSIKKLLDAY
-186 KPAEWILPKQ
+186 KPSEWLMPKQ
-196 QQHTIFEMLGT
+196 QQSLVHELLGT
-207 PTSFQTIDS
+207 PTSFQTLES
-216 WVYEASNAQDA
+216 WVYEPSTAQES
-227 LCRQFKTQNLKGFG
+227 LCRQFKTQNLKGYG
-241 IADMTLAIGASAAI
+241 IAEMPLAIAAAAAT
-255 LQYLQ
+255 LQYLNI
-260 FTHHTHIDHINRISR
+260 THHTHIAHINSIAR
-275 IDEGDSVW
+275 IDEHDSVW
-283 IDGFTARNLELTR
+283 IDGFTARNLELVR
-296 PIYQGGTAVI
+296 PIYQGGTALI

-317 ARLLRNWLVFP
+317 ARLLRQWLVFP
-328 LLNRKAIESRHQRV
+328 LIRRNDIEARHNQV
-342 EVFIHNATETSVF
+342 EVFINNASETSSF

-371 VALRKIGPRECLTL
+371 VALRKIGPRECLML
-385 GYGLD
+385 GYGLEN
-390 HLAECKDLFEKSSDP
+390 LQESKALFENSKDP
-405 QLQALASQIDP
+405 LLQALAHKIDS
-416 LPRLQ
+416 LPQLQ
-421 TLLSDRLLA
+421 QLIMDRILA
-430 DAPAVAAKGGIFKSP
+430 DAPAVAAKGGIFKSH
-445 VHPELQ
+445 VHPELE
-451 ELRELTVSGK
+451 ELRGLTTSGK
-461 DKLIEIQQAEIQRS
+461 DKLIEIQQQEIERS
-475 GIPSLKIGFNNV
+475 GITSLKIGFNNV

-499 DKAPEDWIRKQ
+499 DKAPSDWIRKQ
-510 TLANAER
+510 TLTNAER

-522 LKIYEEKILNAE
+522 LKVYEEKILNAE
-534 DRILTLEAQLW
+534 DRILALEAQLW
-545 ESLLNDISEF
+545 EQLLDAMAEH
-555 VPLLQQQA
+555 VPALQLQA
-563 VILAELDVLAGFA
+563 NLLAELDVLAGFA
-576 QLAMDSNYC
+576 QLAMDNHYC
-585 KPQLNDGHDLLL
+585 KPQMNDGHSLLL
-597 KDCRHPVIEFQLPAG
+597 KDCRHPVIEYQLPPG

-619 IEINK
+619 ISLNK
-624 NEQRIIIL
+624 DEQRIIIL

-652 LAQIGCFVPCSEA
+652 LAQIGCYAPCSAAE
-665 HIGITDKIYTR
+665 IGVVDKIYTR

-687 STFMVEMSETASILN
+687 STFMVEMTETASILN

-732 EYLHSH
+732 EYIHSH
-738 TSAPKTLFA
+738 PSQPKTLFA
-747 THYHELNELET
+747 THYHELNELES
-758 KCPGIVNFH
+758 KCPGIRNYH
-767 ISIKEQGAQIVFLR
+767 ISIKEQGSQIIFLR
-781 KLTRGGSEHS
+781 KLTAGGSEHS

-804 AVLMRATE
+804 AVLLRATE
-812 ILNKLEEDRS
+812 ILNRLEEDRT
-822 NLSPQKTLKNTSSK
+822 NLSPQKTLKKTDSK

-848 PKLIQVKKLLAGL
+848 PKMIQVKKLCGGI

-875 QALQGILNEKLS
+875 QAIQGILNNQF

>member
-1 MWKSAWDMAVNLG
+1 MWKSAWYLAVILG
-14 FMAAGN
+14 FMAGA
-20 SDKETPLMKQ
+20 STDKETPLMKQ
-30 YHTIK
+30 YHSIK

-139 EIKQSNYLVSVV
+139 ETKQSNYLASVY
-151 EQNMQWAASFL
+151 EQNMQWAVAFL
-162 DISTGEFMACE
+162 DISTGEFYVSE
-173 GSLITIKKLIDAF
+173 GSMSAIKKLIDAY
-186 KPAEWILPKQ
+186 KPSEWLMPKQ
-196 QQHTIFEMLGT
+196 QQTLIQEMLGT
-207 PTSFQTIDS
+207 PTSFQTMET
-216 WVYEASNAQDA
+216 WVYEPSTAQEA

-241 IADMTLAIGASAAI
+241 IAEMPLAVSAAAAA
-255 LQYLQ
+255 LQYLTL
-260 FTHHTHIDHINRISR
+260 THHTHTAHINGISR
-275 IDEGDSVW
+275 IDENQSVW
-283 IDGFTARNLELTR
+283 IDGFTARNLELVR
-296 PIYQGGTAVI
+296 PIYQGGTALI

-317 ARLLRNWLVFP
+317 ARLLRQWLVFP
-328 LLNRKAIESRHQRV
+328 LIHRHAIEARHNQV
-342 EVFIHNATETSVF
+342 EVFINNAAETSSF

-371 VALRKIGPRECLTL
+371 VALRKIGPRECLML
-385 GYGLD
+385 GYGLEN
-390 HLAECKDLFEKSSDP
+390 LQESKDLFAQSKDP
-405 QLQALASQIDP
+405 QLQALANKIDALPNLQALIMDQI
-416 LPRLQ
+416 
-421 TLLSDRLLA
+421 LA
-430 DAPAVAAKGGIFKSP
+430 DAPAVAAKGGIFKSH
-445 VHPELQ
+445 VHPELE
-451 ELRELTVSGK
+451 ELRGLTTSGK
-461 DKLIEIQQAEIQRS
+461 DKLIEIQQQEIERS
-475 GIPSLKIGFNNV
+475 GISSLKIGFNNV

-510 TLANAER
+510 TLTNAER

-534 DRILTLEAQLW
+534 DRILALEAQLW
-545 ESLLNDISEF
+545 EQLLDSMSSF
-555 VPLLQQQA
+555 VAPLQLQA
-563 VILAELDVLAGFA
+563 NLLAELDVLAGFA
-576 QLAMDSNYC
+576 QLAMDNQYC
-585 KPQLNDGHDLLL
+585 KPSMNDGFDLVL
-597 KDCRHPVIEFQLPAG
+597 KDCRHPVIEYQLPPG

-619 IEINK
+619 ISLDKEA
-624 NEQRIIIL
+624 QRIIIL

-652 LAQIGCFVPCSEA
+652 LAQIGCYAPCSAAE
-665 HIGITDKIYTR
+665 IGVVDKIYTR

-687 STFMVEMSETASILN
+687 STFMVEMTETASILN

-732 EYLHSH
+732 EYIHSH
-738 TSAPKTLFA
+738 PAQPKTLFA
-747 THYHELNELET
+747 THYHELNELES
-758 KCPGIVNFH
+758 KCPGIRNYH
-767 ISIKEQGAQIVFLR
+767 ISIKEQGSQIIFLR
-781 KLTRGGSEHS
+781 KLTQGGSEHS

-804 AVLMRATE
+804 AVLLRATE
-812 ILNKLEEDRS
+812 ILNQLEQERA
-822 NLSPQKTLKNTSSK
+822 NLSPQKTLKKTDTK
-836 PVYQMNM
+836 PVYQMNL

-848 PKLIQVKKLLAGL
+848 PKLIQVKKLCGTL

-875 QALQGILNEKLS
+875 QAIQGILNNKL

>member
-1 MWKSAWDMAVNLG
+1 MWKSGCELAVILGLMAG
-14 FMAAGN
+14 A
-20 SDKETPLMKQ
+20 STDKETPLMKQ
-30 YHTIK
+30 YHSIK

-139 EIKQSNYLVSVV
+139 ETKQSNYLASVY
-151 EQNMQWAASFL
+151 EQNMQWAVAFL
-162 DISTGEFMACE
+162 DISTGEFHVSE
-173 GSLITIKKLIDAF
+173 GSIVSIKKLLDAY
-186 KPAEWILPKQ
+186 KPSEWLMSKQ
-196 QQHTIFEMLGT
+196 QQSLVQELLGT
-207 PTSFQTIDS
+207 PSSFQTLES
-216 WVYEASNAQDA
+216 WVYESSTAHEA
-227 LCRQFKTQNLKGFG
+227 LCRQFKTQNLKGYG
-241 IADMTLAIGASAAI
+241 IAEMPLAIAAAAAT
-255 LQYLQ
+255 LQYLNI
-260 FTHHTHIDHINRISR
+260 THHTHIAHINSIAR
-275 IDEGDSVW
+275 IDEHDSVW
-283 IDGFTARNLELTR
+283 IDGFTARNLELVR
-296 PIYQGGTAVI
+296 PIYQGGTALI
-306 DVIDKTCTAMG
+306 DVIDKTCTSMG
-317 ARLLRNWLVFP
+317 ARLLRQWLVFP
-328 LLNRKAIESRHQRV
+328 LIQRSDIEVRHNQV
-342 EVFIHNATETSVF
+342 EVFINNASETSSF

-371 VALRKIGPRECLTL
+371 VALRKIGPRECIML
-385 GYGLD
+385 GYGLEN
-390 HLAECKDLFEKSSDP
+390 LQESKVLFENSKDP
-405 QLQALASQIDP
+405 LLQALAHKIDS
-416 LPRLQ
+416 LPQLQ
-421 TLLSDRLLA
+421 QVIMDRILA
-430 DAPAVAAKGGIFKSP
+430 DAPAVAAKGGIFKSH
-445 VHPELQ
+445 VHPELE
-451 ELRELTVSGK
+451 ELRGLTTSGK
-461 DKLIEIQQAEIQRS
+461 DKLIEIQQQEIERS
-475 GIPSLKIGFNNV
+475 GITSLKIGFNNV

-499 DKAPEDWIRKQ
+499 DKAPTDWIRKQ
-510 TLANAER
+510 TLTNAER

-522 LKIYEEKILNAE
+522 LKVYEEKILNAE
-534 DRILTLEAQLW
+534 DRILALEAQLW
-545 ESLLNDISEF
+545 EQLLDAMAEY
-555 VPLLQQQA
+555 VPALQLQA
-563 VILAELDVLAGFA
+563 NLLAELDVLAGFA
-576 QLAMDSNYC
+576 QLAMDNHYC
-585 KPQLNDGHDLLL
+585 KPQMNDGHSLLL
-597 KDCRHPVIEFQLPAG
+597 KDCRHPVIEYQLPPG

-619 IEINK
+619 ISLDK
-624 NEQRIIIL
+624 DEQRIIIL

-652 LAQIGCFVPCSEA
+652 LAQIGCYAPCSAAE
-665 HIGITDKIYTR
+665 IGVVDKIYTR

-687 STFMVEMSETASILN
+687 STFMVEMTETASILN

-732 EYLHSH
+732 EYIHSH
-738 TSAPKTLFA
+738 PSQPKTLFA
-747 THYHELNELET
+747 THYHELNELEA
-758 KCPGIVNFH
+758 KCPGIRNYH
-767 ISIKEQGAQIVFLR
+767 ISIKEQGNQIIFLR
-781 KLTRGGSEHS
+781 KLTVGGSEHS

-804 AVLMRATE
+804 AVLLRATE
-812 ILNKLEEDRS
+812 ILNRLEEDRT
-822 NLSPQKTLKNTSSK
+822 NLSPQKTLKKTDSK

-848 PKLIQVKKLLAGL
+848 PKMIQVKKLCGGI

-875 QALQGILNEKLS
+875 QAIQGILNNQL

>member
-1 MWKSAWDMAVNLG
+1 MWKSGCELAVILGLMAG
-14 FMAAGN
+14 A
-20 SDKETPLMKQ
+20 STDKETPLMKQ
-30 YHTIK
+30 YHSIK

-139 EIKQSNYLVSVV
+139 ETKQSNYLASVY
-151 EQNMQWAASFL
+151 EQNMQWAVAFL
-162 DISTGEFMACE
+162 DISTGEFHVSE
-173 GSLITIKKLIDAF
+173 GSIVSIKKLLDAY
-186 KPAEWILPKQ
+186 KPSEWLMSKQ
-196 QQHTIFEMLGT
+196 QQSLVQDLLGT
-207 PTSFQTIDS
+207 PSSFQTLES
-216 WVYEASNAQDA
+216 WVYESSTAHEA
-227 LCRQFKTQNLKGFG
+227 LCRQFKTQNLKGYG
-241 IADMTLAIGASAAI
+241 IAEMPLAIAAAAAT
-255 LQYLQ
+255 LQYLNI
-260 FTHHTHIDHINRISR
+260 THHTHIAHINSIAR
-275 IDEGDSVW
+275 IDEHDSVW
-283 IDGFTARNLELTR
+283 IDGFTARNLELVR
-296 PIYQGGTAVI
+296 PIYQGGTALI
-306 DVIDKTCTAMG
+306 DVIDKTCTSMG
-317 ARLLRNWLVFP
+317 ARLLRQWLVFP
-328 LLNRKAIESRHQRV
+328 LIQRSDIEVRHNQV
-342 EVFIHNATETSVF
+342 EVFINNASETSSF

-371 VALRKIGPRECLTL
+371 VALRKIGPRECLML
-385 GYGLD
+385 GYGLEN
-390 HLAECKDLFEKSSDP
+390 LQESKVLFENSKDP
-405 QLQALASQIDP
+405 LLQALAHKIDS
-416 LPRLQ
+416 LPQLQ
-421 TLLSDRLLA
+421 QVIMDRILA
-430 DAPAVAAKGGIFKSP
+430 DAPAVAAKGGIFKSH
-445 VHPELQ
+445 VHPELE
-451 ELRELTVSGK
+451 ELRGLTTSGK
-461 DKLIEIQQAEIQRS
+461 DKLIEIQQQEIERS
-475 GIPSLKIGFNNV
+475 GITSLKIGFNNV

-499 DKAPEDWIRKQ
+499 DKAPTDWIRKQ
-510 TLANAER
+510 TLTNAER

-522 LKIYEEKILNAE
+522 LKVYEEKILNAE
-534 DRILTLEAQLW
+534 DRILALEAQLW
-545 ESLLNDISEF
+545 EQLLDAMAEY
-555 VPLLQQQA
+555 VPALQLQA
-563 VILAELDVLAGFA
+563 NLLAELDVLAGFA
-576 QLAMDSNYC
+576 QLAMDNHYC
-585 KPQLNDGHDLLL
+585 KPQMNDGHSLLL
-597 KDCRHPVIEFQLPAG
+597 KDCRHPVIEYQLPPG

-619 IEINK
+619 ISLDK
-624 NEQRIIIL
+624 DEQRIIIL

-652 LAQIGCFVPCSEA
+652 LAQIGCYAPCSAAE
-665 HIGITDKIYTR
+665 IGVVDKIYTR

-687 STFMVEMSETASILN
+687 STFMVEMTETASILN

-732 EYLHSH
+732 EYIHSH
-738 TSAPKTLFA
+738 PSQPKTLFA
-747 THYHELNELET
+747 THYHELNELEA
-758 KCPGIVNFH
+758 KCPGIRNYH
-767 ISIKEQGAQIVFLR
+767 ISIKEQGNQIIFLR
-781 KLTRGGSEHS
+781 KLTVGGSEHS

-804 AVLMRATE
+804 AVLLRATE
-812 ILNKLEEDRS
+812 ILNRLEEDRT
-822 NLSPQKTLKNTSSK
+822 NLSPQKTLKKTDSK

-848 PKLIQVKKLLAGL
+848 PKMIQVKKLCGGI

-875 QALQGILNEKLS
+875 QAIQGILNNQL

>member
-1 MWKSAWDMAVNLG
+1 MAG
-14 FMAAGN
+14 A
-20 SDKETPLMKQ
+20 STDKETPLMKQ
-30 YHTIK
+30 YHSIK

-139 EIKQSNYLVSVV
+139 ETKQSNYLASVF
-151 EQNMQWAASFL
+151 EQNMQWAVAFL
-162 DISTGEFMACE
+162 DISTGEFYVTE
-173 GSLITIKKLIDAF
+173 GSLISIKKLIDAY
-186 KPAEWILPKQ
+186 KPAEWLMPKQ
-196 QQHTIFEMLGT
+196 QQSLVQELLGT
-207 PTSFQTIDS
+207 PTSYQTMES
-216 WVYEASNAQDA
+216 WVYESSTAQET

-241 IADMTLAIGASAAI
+241 IAEMPLAISAAAAA
-255 LQYLQ
+255 LQYLAQ
-260 FTHHTHIDHINRISR
+260 THHTHTAHINGSAR
-275 IDEGDSVW
+275 IDENDSVW
-283 IDGFTARNLELTR
+283 IDGFTARNLELVR
-296 PIYQGGTAVI
+296 PIYQGGTALI

-317 ARLLRNWLVFP
+317 ARLLRQWLVFP
-328 LLNRKAIESRHQRV
+328 LIHRPSIEARHNQV
-342 EVFIHNATETSVF
+342 EVFINNAAETSSF

-371 VALRKIGPRECLTL
+371 VALRKIGPRECLML
-385 GYGLD
+385 GYGLEN
-390 HLAECKDLFEKSSDP
+390 LQESKALFAQSRDP
-405 QLQALASQIDP
+405 QLQALSEKIDALPNLQALIMDQI
-416 LPRLQ
+416 
-421 TLLSDRLLA
+421 LA
-430 DAPAVAAKGGIFKSP
+430 DAPAVAAKGGIFKSH
-445 VHPELQ
+445 VHPELE
-451 ELRELTVSGK
+451 ELRGLTTSGK
-461 DKLIEIQQAEIQRS
+461 DKLIEIQQQEIERS

-510 TLANAER
+510 TLTNAER

-534 DRILTLEAQLW
+534 DRILALEAQIW
-545 ESLLNDISEF
+545 EELLDSMSSY
-555 VPLLQQQA
+555 VAPLQLQA
-563 VILAELDVLAGFA
+563 NLLAELDVLAGFA
-576 QLAMDSNYC
+576 QLAMDNHYC
-585 KPQLNDGHDLLL
+585 KPSMNDGHNLLL
-597 KDCRHPVIEFQLPAG
+597 KDCRHPVIEYQLPPG

-619 IEINK
+619 ISLDKEQ
-624 NEQRIIIL
+624 QRIIIL

-652 LAQIGCFVPCSEA
+652 LAQIGCYAPCSAAE
-665 HIGITDKIYTR
+665 IGVVDKIYTR

-687 STFMVEMSETASILN
+687 STFMVEMTETASILN

-732 EYLHSH
+732 EYIHSH
-738 TSAPKTLFA
+738 PSLPKTLFA
-747 THYHELNELET
+747 THYHELNELES
-758 KCPGIVNFH
+758 KCPGIRNYH
-767 ISIKEQGAQIVFLR
+767 ISIKEQGSQIIFLR
-781 KLTRGGSEHS
+781 KLTQGGSEHS

-804 AVLMRATE
+804 AVLLRATE
-812 ILNKLEEDRS
+812 ILNQLEEERA
-822 NLSPQKTLKNTSSK
+822 NLSPQKTLKKTESK

-848 PKLIQVKKLLAGL
+848 PKLIQVKKLCGGL

-875 QALQGILNEKLS
+875 QAIQGILNNKL

>member
-1 MWKSAWDMAVNLG
+1 MAG
-14 FMAAGN
+14 GN

-30 YHTIK
+30 YHSIK

-49 FYETFSED
+49 FYETFSKD

-139 EIKQSNYLVSVV
+139 ETKQSNYLASVY
-151 EQNMQWAASFL
+151 EQNMQWAVAFL
-162 DISTGEFMACE
+162 DISTGEFHVAE
-173 GSLITIKKLIDAF
+173 GSLMTIKKLIDAY
-186 KPAEWILPKQ
+186 KPAEWIMSKQ
-196 QQHTIFEMLGT
+196 QQALVSEMLGT
-207 PTSFQTIDS
+207 PVSYQTLDS
-216 WVYEASNAQDA
+216 WIYESNTATEA
-227 LCRQFKTQNLKGFG
+227 LCRHFKTQNLKGFG
-241 IADMTLAIGASAAI
+241 IADMSLALSAASAV
-255 LQYLQ
+255 LHYLNL
-260 FTHHTHIDHINRISR
+260 THHTHIAHINTISR
-275 IDEGDSVW
+275 IDELDSVW
-283 IDGFTARNLELTR
+283 IDGFTARNLELVR
-296 PIYQGGTAVI
+296 PIYQGGVALI

-317 ARLLRNWLVFP
+317 ARLLRQWLVFP
-328 LLNRKAIESRHQRV
+328 LIHRQKIEARHNQV
-342 EVFIHNATETSVF
+342 EVFINNASETSKF

-371 VALRKIGPRECLTL
+371 VALRKIGPRECLML
-385 GYGLD
+385 GYGLEN
-390 HLAECKDLFEKSSDP
+390 LQESKELFARSNDP
-405 QLQALASQIDP
+405 QLQALSAKIDS
-416 LPRLQ
+416 LPQLQ
-421 TLLSDRLLA
+421 SLIMDQVLA
-430 DAPAVAAKGGIFKSP
+430 DAPAVATKGNIFKSH
-445 VHPELQ
+445 VHPELE
-451 ELRELTVSGK
+451 ELRGLTTSGK
-461 DKLIEIQQAEIQRS
+461 DKLIDIQQQEIERS

-510 TLANAER
+510 TLTNAER

-534 DRILTLEAQLW
+534 DRILALESEIW
-545 ESLLNDISEF
+545 ERLLDSMSEF
-555 VPLLQQQA
+555 VPALQSQA
-563 VILAELDVLAGFA
+563 NLLAELDVLAGFA
-576 QLAMDSNYC
+576 QLAMDYNYC
-585 KPQLNDGHDLLL
+585 KPQMHDGHTLLL
-597 KDCRHPVIEFQLPAG
+597 KDCRHPVIEYQLPPG

-619 IEINK
+619 IQLNK
-624 NEQRIIIL
+624 DEQRIIIL

-652 LAQIGCFVPCSEA
+652 LAQIGCYAPCSSAE
-665 HIGITDKIYTR
+665 IGLIDKIYTR

-687 STFMVEMSETASILN
+687 STFMVEMTETASILN
-702 NLSDRS
+702 NLSERS

-732 EYLHSH
+732 EYIHSH
-738 TSAPKTLFA
+738 PSQAKTLFA
-747 THYHELNELET
+747 THYHELNELES
-758 KCPGIVNFH
+758 KCPGIRNYH
-767 ISIKEQGAQIVFLR
+767 ISIKEQGSQIIFLR
-781 KLTRGGSEHS
+781 KLTAGGSEHS

-804 AVLMRATE
+804 AVLLRATE
-812 ILNKLEEDRS
+812 ILNRLEEDRT
-822 NLSPQKTLKNTSSK
+822 NLSPQKTLKKTDSK
-836 PVYQMNM
+836 PVYQMNL

-848 PKLIQVKKLLAGL
+848 PKLIQVKKLCGSV

-875 QALQGILNEKLS
+875 QAIQGILNNKLD

>member
-1 MWKSAWDMAVNLG
+1 MAG
-14 FMAAGN
+14 A
-20 SDKETPLMKQ
+20 STDKETPLMKQ
-30 YHTIK
+30 YYSIK

-139 EIKQSNYLVSVV
+139 ETKQSNYLASVY
-151 EQNMQWAASFL
+151 EHNMQWAVAFL
-162 DISTGEFMACE
+162 DISTGEFYVSE
-173 GSLITIKKLIDAF
+173 GSMLAIKKLIDAY
-186 KPAEWILPKQ
+186 KPSEWLMPKQ
-196 QQHTIFEMLGT
+196 QQTLIQEMLGT
-207 PTSFQTIDS
+207 PTSFQTMET
-216 WVYEASNAQDA
+216 WVYEPSTAQEA

-241 IADMTLAIGASAAI
+241 IAEMPLAVSAAAAA
-255 LQYLQ
+255 LQYLSL
-260 FTHHTHIDHINRISR
+260 THHTHIAHINGISR
-275 IDEGDSVW
+275 IDENQSVW
-283 IDGFTARNLELTR
+283 IDGFTARNLELVR
-296 PIYQGGTAVI
+296 PIYQGGTALI

-317 ARLLRNWLVFP
+317 ARLLRQWLVFP
-328 LLNRKAIESRHQRV
+328 LIHRQAIEARHNQV
-342 EVFIHNATETSVF
+342 EVFINNAAETSSF

-371 VALRKIGPRECLTL
+371 VALRKIGPRECLML
-385 GYGLD
+385 GYGLEN
-390 HLAECKDLFEKSSDP
+390 LQESKDLFAQSKDP
-405 QLQALASQIDP
+405 QLQALANKIDALPNLQALIMDQI
-416 LPRLQ
+416 
-421 TLLSDRLLA
+421 LA
-430 DAPAVAAKGGIFKSP
+430 DAPAVAAKGGIFKSH
-445 VHPELQ
+445 VHPELE
-451 ELRELTVSGK
+451 ELRDLTTSGK
-461 DKLIEIQQAEIQRS
+461 DKLIEIQQQEIERS

-510 TLANAER
+510 TLTNAER

-534 DRILTLEAQLW
+534 DRILALEAQLW
-545 ESLLNDISEF
+545 EQLLDSMSSF
-555 VPLLQQQA
+555 VAPLQLQA
-563 VILAELDVLAGFA
+563 NLLAELDVLAGFA
-576 QLAMDSNYC
+576 QLAMDNQYC
-585 KPQLNDGHDLLL
+585 KPSMNDGFDLVL
-597 KDCRHPVIEFQLPAG
+597 KDCRHPVIEYQLPPG

-619 IEINK
+619 ISLDKEA
-624 NEQRIIIL
+624 QRIIIL

-646 TALAVI
+646 TALVVI
-652 LAQIGCFVPCSEA
+652 LAQIGCYAPCSAAE
-665 HIGITDKIYTR
+665 IGVVDKIYTR

-687 STFMVEMSETASILN
+687 STFMVEMTETASILN

-732 EYLHSH
+732 EYIHSH
-738 TSAPKTLFA
+738 PAQPKTLFA
-747 THYHELNELET
+747 THYHELNELES
-758 KCPGIVNFH
+758 KCPGIRNYH
-767 ISIKEQGAQIVFLR
+767 ISIKEQGSQIIFLR
-781 KLTRGGSEHS
+781 KLTQGGSEHS

-804 AVLMRATE
+804 AVLLRATE
-812 ILNKLEEDRS
+812 ILNQLEEERA
-822 NLSPQKTLKNTSSK
+822 NLSPQKTLKKTDTK
-836 PVYQMNM
+836 PVYQMNL

-848 PKLIQVKKLLAGL
+848 PKLIQVKKLCGTL

-875 QALQGILNEKLS
+875 QAIQGILNNKL

>member
-1 MWKSAWDMAVNLG
+1 MAG
-14 FMAAGN
+14 SS

-30 YHTIK
+30 YHSIK
-35 AQYPGAILL
+35 GQYPGAILL

-139 EIKQSNYLVSVV
+139 ETKQSNYLASVV
-151 EQNMQWAASFL
+151 EQSMQWAIAFL
-162 DISTGEFMACE
+162 DISTGEFHVAE
-173 GSLITIKKLIDAF
+173 GSLLSIKKLIDAY
-186 KPAEWILPKQ
+186 KPAEWIMPKHQ
-196 QQHTIFEMLGT
+196 QQTVLELLGT
-207 PTSFQTIDS
+207 PSSYQTIEA
-216 WVYEASNAQDA
+216 WVYEESNAQEA
-227 LCRQFKTQNLKGFG
+227 LCRQLKTQNLKGFG
-241 IADMTLAIGASAAI
+241 IAEMPLAISAAAAA
-255 LQYLQ
+255 LQYLTI
-260 FTHHTHIDHINRISR
+260 THHNHINHINQISR
-275 IDEGDSVW
+275 IDELSSVW
-283 IDGFTARNLELTR
+283 IDGFTARNLELVR
-296 PIYQGGTAVI
+296 PIYQGGISLI

-317 ARLLRNWLVFP
+317 ARLLRQWLVFP
-328 LLNRKAIESRHQRV
+328 LIHREQIEARHNQV
-342 EVFIHNATETSVF
+342 EVFIQNTHETSVF

-371 VALRKIGPRECLTL
+371 VALRKIGPRECLML

-390 HLAECKDLFEKSSDP
+390 NLQSSKELFEQSSDDR
-405 QLQALASQIDP
+405 LKALAHKIDALPNLQSIIMDQI
-416 LPRLQ
+416 
-421 TLLSDRLLA
+421 LA
-430 DAPAVAAKGGIFKSP
+430 DAPAVAAKGGIFKSH
-445 VHPELQ
+445 VHPELE
-451 ELRELTVSGK
+451 ELRGLTTSGK
-461 DKLIEIQQAEIQRS
+461 DKLIEIQQQEIQRS
-475 GIPSLKIGFNNV
+475 GITSLKIGFNNV

-510 TLANAER
+510 TLTNAER

-522 LKIYEEKILNAE
+522 LKVYEEKILNAE
-534 DRILTLEAQLW
+534 DRILALEAVLW
-545 ESLLNDISEF
+545 EDLLNAMSEF
-555 VPLLQQQA
+555 VPALQLQA
-563 VILAELDVLAGFA
+563 NLLAELDVLAGFA
-576 QLAMDSNYC
+576 QLAMDYNYC
-585 KPQLNDGHDLLL
+585 KPQLNDGYNLLL
-597 KDCRHPVIEFQLPAG
+597 KDCRHPVIEFQLPPG
-612 ESYIPNT
+612 DTYIPNT
-619 IEINK
+619 LLLNK
-624 NEQRIIIL
+624 EEQRIVIL

-652 LAQIGCFVPCSEA
+652 MAQIGCYVPCSEA
-665 HIGITDKIYTR
+665 EIGIVDKIYTR

-702 NLSDRS
+702 NLSPRS

-732 EYLHSH
+732 EFIHSH
-738 TSAPKTLFA
+738 PTQPKTLFA
-747 THYHELNELET
+747 THYHELNELES
-758 KCPGIVNFH
+758 KCPGIRNFH
-767 ISIKEQGAQIVFLR
+767 ISIKEQGSQIVFLR
-781 KLTRGGSEHS
+781 KLTPGGSEHS

-804 AVLMRATE
+804 AVLIRATE
-812 ILNKLEEDRS
+812 ILNRLEEDRS
-822 NLSPQKTLKNTSSK
+822 NLSPQKTLKKTDTK

-848 PKLIQVKKLLAGL
+848 PKMIQVKKLCGGL
-861 DINTLTPIEALLKL
+861 DINALTPIEALLKL
-875 QALQGILNEKLS
+875 QAIQGILNEKI

>member
-1 MWKSAWDMAVNLG
+1 MWKSGCELAVILGLMAG
-14 FMAAGN
+14 A
-20 SDKETPLMKQ
+20 STDKETPLMKQ
-30 YHTIK
+30 YHSIK

-139 EIKQSNYLVSVV
+139 ETKQSNYLASVY
-151 EQNMQWAASFL
+151 EQNMQWAVAFL
-162 DISTGEFMACE
+162 DISTGEFHVSE
-173 GSLITIKKLIDAF
+173 GSIVSIKKLLDAY
-186 KPAEWILPKQ
+186 KPSEWLMSKQ
-196 QQHTIFEMLGT
+196 QQSLVQDLLGT
-207 PTSFQTIDS
+207 PSSFQTLES
-216 WVYEASNAQDA
+216 WVYESSTAHEA
-227 LCRQFKTQNLKGFG
+227 LCRQFKTQNLKGYG
-241 IADMTLAIGASAAI
+241 IAEMPLAIAAAAAT
-255 LQYLQ
+255 LQYLNI
-260 FTHHTHIDHINRISR
+260 THHTHIAHINSIAR
-275 IDEGDSVW
+275 IDEHDSVW
-283 IDGFTARNLELTR
+283 IDGFTARNLELVR
-296 PIYQGGTAVI
+296 PIYQGGTALI
-306 DVIDKTCTAMG
+306 DVIDKTCTSMG
-317 ARLLRNWLVFP
+317 ARLLRQWLVFP
-328 LLNRKAIESRHQRV
+328 LIQRSDIEVRHNQV
-342 EVFIHNATETSVF
+342 EVFINNASETSSF

-371 VALRKIGPRECLTL
+371 VALRKIGPRECLML
-385 GYGLD
+385 GYGLEN
-390 HLAECKDLFEKSSDP
+390 LQESKVLFENSKDP
-405 QLQALASQIDP
+405 LLQALAHKIDS
-416 LPRLQ
+416 LPQLQ
-421 TLLSDRLLA
+421 QVIMDRILA
-430 DAPAVAAKGGIFKSP
+430 DAPAVAAKGGIFKSH
-445 VHPELQ
+445 VHPELE
-451 ELRELTVSGK
+451 ELRGLTTSGK
-461 DKLIEIQQAEIQRS
+461 DKLIEIQQQEIERS
-475 GIPSLKIGFNNV
+475 GITSLKIGFNNV

-499 DKAPEDWIRKQ
+499 DKAPTDWIRKQ
-510 TLANAER
+510 TLTNAER

-522 LKIYEEKILNAE
+522 LKVYEEKILNAE
-534 DRILTLEAQLW
+534 DRILALEAELW
-545 ESLLNDISEF
+545 EQLLDAMAEY
-555 VPLLQQQA
+555 VPALQLQA
-563 VILAELDVLAGFA
+563 NLLAELDVLAGFA
-576 QLAMDSNYC
+576 QLAMDNHYC
-585 KPQLNDGHDLLL
+585 KPQMNDGHSLLL
-597 KDCRHPVIEFQLPAG
+597 KDCRHPVIEYQLPPG

-619 IEINK
+619 ISLDK
-624 NEQRIIIL
+624 DEQRIIIL

-652 LAQIGCFVPCSEA
+652 LAQIGCYAPCSAAE
-665 HIGITDKIYTR
+665 IGVVDKIYTR

-687 STFMVEMSETASILN
+687 STFMVEMTETASILN

-732 EYLHSH
+732 EYIHSH
-738 TSAPKTLFA
+738 PSQPKTLFA
-747 THYHELNELET
+747 THYHELNELEA
-758 KCPGIVNFH
+758 KCPGIRNYH
-767 ISIKEQGAQIVFLR
+767 ISIKEQGNQIIFLR
-781 KLTRGGSEHS
+781 KLTVGGSEHS

-804 AVLMRATE
+804 AVLLRATE
-812 ILNKLEEDRS
+812 ILNRLEEDRT
-822 NLSPQKTLKNTSSK
+822 NLSPQKTLKKTDSK

-848 PKLIQVKKLLAGL
+848 PKMIQVKKLCGGI

-875 QALQGILNEKLS
+875 QAIQGILNNQL

>member
-1 MWKSAWDMAVNLG
+1 MWKSGCELAVILGLMAG
-14 FMAAGN
+14 A
-20 SDKETPLMKQ
+20 STDKETPLMKQ
-30 YHTIK
+30 YHSIK

-139 EIKQSNYLVSVV
+139 ETKQSNYLASVY
-151 EQNMQWAASFL
+151 EQNMQWAVAFL
-162 DISTGEFMACE
+162 DISTGEFHVSE
-173 GSLITIKKLIDAF
+173 GSIVSIKKLLDAY
-186 KPAEWILPKQ
+186 KPSEWLMSKQ
-196 QQHTIFEMLGT
+196 QQSLVQELLGT
-207 PTSFQTIDS
+207 PSSFQTLES
-216 WVYEASNAQDA
+216 WVYESSTAHEA
-227 LCRQFKTQNLKGFG
+227 LCRQFKTQNLKGYG
-241 IADMTLAIGASAAI
+241 IAEMPLAIAAAAAT
-255 LQYLQ
+255 LQYLNI
-260 FTHHTHIDHINRISR
+260 THHTHIAHINSIAR
-275 IDEGDSVW
+275 IDEHDSVW
-283 IDGFTARNLELTR
+283 IDGFTARNLELVR
-296 PIYQGGTAVI
+296 PIYQGGTALI
-306 DVIDKTCTAMG
+306 DVIDKTCTSMG
-317 ARLLRNWLVFP
+317 ARLLRQWLVFP
-328 LLNRKAIESRHQRV
+328 LIQRSDIEVRHNQV
-342 EVFIHNATETSVF
+342 EVFINNASETSSF

-371 VALRKIGPRECLTL
+371 VALRKIGPRECLML
-385 GYGLD
+385 GYGLEN
-390 HLAECKDLFEKSSDP
+390 LQESKVLFENSKDP
-405 QLQALASQIDP
+405 LLQALAHKIDS
-416 LPRLQ
+416 LPQLQ
-421 TLLSDRLLA
+421 QVIMDRILA
-430 DAPAVAAKGGIFKSP
+430 DAPAVAAKGGIFKSH
-445 VHPELQ
+445 VHPELE
-451 ELRELTVSGK
+451 ELRGLTTSGK
-461 DKLIEIQQAEIQRS
+461 DKLIEIQQQEIERS
-475 GIPSLKIGFNNV
+475 GITSLKIGFNNV

-499 DKAPEDWIRKQ
+499 DKAPTDWIRKQ
-510 TLANAER
+510 TLTNAER
-517 YITPE
+517 YITPD
-522 LKIYEEKILNAE
+522 LKVYEEKILNAE
-534 DRILTLEAQLW
+534 DRILALEAQLW
-545 ESLLNDISEF
+545 EQLLDAMAEY
-555 VPLLQQQA
+555 VPALQLQA
-563 VILAELDVLAGFA
+563 NLLAELDVLAGFA
-576 QLAMDSNYC
+576 QLAMDNHYC
-585 KPQLNDGHDLLL
+585 KPQMNDGHSLLL
-597 KDCRHPVIEFQLPAG
+597 KDCRHPVIEYQLPPG

-619 IEINK
+619 ISLDK
-624 NEQRIIIL
+624 DEQRIIIL

-652 LAQIGCFVPCSEA
+652 LAQIGCYAPCSAAE
-665 HIGITDKIYTR
+665 IGVVDKIYTR

-687 STFMVEMSETASILN
+687 STFMVEMTETASILN

-732 EYLHSH
+732 EYIHSH
-738 TSAPKTLFA
+738 PSQPKTLFA
-747 THYHELNELET
+747 THYHELNELEA
-758 KCPGIVNFH
+758 KCPGIRNYH
-767 ISIKEQGAQIVFLR
+767 ISIKEQGNQIIFLR
-781 KLTRGGSEHS
+781 KLTVGGSEHS

-804 AVLMRATE
+804 AVLLRATE
-812 ILNKLEEDRS
+812 ILNRLEEDRT
-822 NLSPQKTLKNTSSK
+822 NLSPQKTLKKTDSK

-848 PKLIQVKKLLAGL
+848 PKMIQVKKLCGGI

-875 QALQGILNEKLS
+875 QAIQGILNNQL

>member
-1 MWKSAWDMAVNLG
+1 MAG
-14 FMAAGN
+14 A
-20 SDKETPLMKQ
+20 STDKETPLMKQ
-30 YHTIK
+30 YHSIK

-139 EIKQSNYLVSVV
+139 ETKQSNYLASVY
-151 EQNMQWAASFL
+151 EQNMQWAVAFL
-162 DISTGEFMACE
+162 DISTGEFHVSE
-173 GSLITIKKLIDAF
+173 GSIVSIKKLLDAY
-186 KPAEWILPKQ
+186 KPSEWLMSKQ
-196 QQHTIFEMLGT
+196 QQSLVQELLGT
-207 PTSFQTIDS
+207 PSSFQTLES
-216 WVYEASNAQDA
+216 WVYESSTAHEA
-227 LCRQFKTQNLKGFG
+227 LCRQFKTQNLKGYG
-241 IADMTLAIGASAAI
+241 IAEMPLAIAAAAAT
-255 LQYLQ
+255 LQYLNI
-260 FTHHTHIDHINRISR
+260 THHTHIAHINSIAR
-275 IDEGDSVW
+275 IDEHDSVW
-283 IDGFTARNLELTR
+283 IDGFTARNLELVR
-296 PIYQGGTAVI
+296 PIYQGGTALI
-306 DVIDKTCTAMG
+306 DVIDKTCTSMG
-317 ARLLRNWLVFP
+317 ARLLRQWLVFP
-328 LLNRKAIESRHQRV
+328 LIQRSDIEVRHNQV
-342 EVFIHNATETSVF
+342 EVFINNASETSSF

-371 VALRKIGPRECLTL
+371 VALRKIGPRECLML
-385 GYGLD
+385 GYGLEN
-390 HLAECKDLFEKSSDP
+390 LQESKVLFENSKDP
-405 QLQALASQIDP
+405 LLQALARKIDS
-416 LPRLQ
+416 LPQLQ
-421 TLLSDRLLA
+421 QVIMDRILA
-430 DAPAVAAKGGIFKSP
+430 DAPAVAAKGGIFKSH
-445 VHPELQ
+445 VHPELE
-451 ELRELTVSGK
+451 ELRGLTTSGK
-461 DKLIEIQQAEIQRS
+461 DKLIEIQQQEIERS
-475 GIPSLKIGFNNV
+475 GITSLKIGFNNV

-499 DKAPEDWIRKQ
+499 DKAPTDWIRKQ
-510 TLANAER
+510 TLTNAER

-522 LKIYEEKILNAE
+522 LKVYEEKILNAE
-534 DRILTLEAQLW
+534 DRILALEAQLW
-545 ESLLNDISEF
+545 EQLLDAMAEY
-555 VPLLQQQA
+555 VPALQLQA
-563 VILAELDVLAGFA
+563 NLLAELDVLAGFA
-576 QLAMDSNYC
+576 QLAMDNHYC
-585 KPQLNDGHDLLL
+585 KPQMNDGHSLLL
-597 KDCRHPVIEFQLPAG
+597 KDCRHPVIEYQLPPG

-619 IEINK
+619 ISLDK
-624 NEQRIIIL
+624 DEQRIIIL

-652 LAQIGCFVPCSEA
+652 LAQIGCYAPCSAAE
-665 HIGITDKIYTR
+665 IGVVDKIYTR

-687 STFMVEMSETASILN
+687 STFMVEMTETASILN

-732 EYLHSH
+732 EYIHSH
-738 TSAPKTLFA
+738 PSQPKTLFA
-747 THYHELNELET
+747 THYHELNELEA
-758 KCPGIVNFH
+758 KCPGIRNYH
-767 ISIKEQGAQIVFLR
+767 ISIKEQGNQIIFLR
-781 KLTRGGSEHS
+781 KLTVGGSEHS

-804 AVLMRATE
+804 AVLLRATE
-812 ILNKLEEDRS
+812 ILNRLEEDRT
-822 NLSPQKTLKNTSSK
+822 NLSPQKTLKKTDSK

-848 PKLIQVKKLLAGL
+848 PKMIQVKKLCGGI

-875 QALQGILNEKLS
+875 QAIQGILNNQL

>member
-1 MWKSAWDMAVNLG
+1 MAG
-14 FMAAGN
+14 A
-20 SDKETPLMKQ
+20 STDKETPLMKQ
-30 YHTIK
+30 YHSIK

-139 EIKQSNYLVSVV
+139 ETKQSNYLASVY
-151 EQNMQWAASFL
+151 EQNMQWAVAFL
-162 DISTGEFMACE
+162 DISTGEFHVSE
-173 GSLITIKKLIDAF
+173 GSIVSIKKLLDAY
-186 KPAEWILPKQ
+186 KPSEWLMSKQ
-196 QQHTIFEMLGT
+196 QQSLVQELLGT
-207 PTSFQTIDS
+207 PSSFQTLES
-216 WVYEASNAQDA
+216 WVYESSTAHEA
-227 LCRQFKTQNLKGFG
+227 LCRQFKTQNLKGYG
-241 IADMTLAIGASAAI
+241 IAEMPLAIAAAAAT
-255 LQYLQ
+255 LQYLNI
-260 FTHHTHIDHINRISR
+260 THHNHIAHINSIAR
-275 IDEGDSVW
+275 IDEHDSVW
-283 IDGFTARNLELTR
+283 IDGFTARNLELVR
-296 PIYQGGTAVI
+296 PIYQGGTALI
-306 DVIDKTCTAMG
+306 DVIDKTCTSMG
-317 ARLLRNWLVFP
+317 ARLLRQWLVFP
-328 LLNRKAIESRHQRV
+328 LIQRSDIEVRHNQV
-342 EVFIHNATETSVF
+342 EVFINNASETSSF

-371 VALRKIGPRECLTL
+371 VALRKIGPRECLML
-385 GYGLD
+385 GYGLEN
-390 HLAECKDLFEKSSDP
+390 LQESKVLFENSKDP
-405 QLQALASQIDP
+405 LLQALAHKIDS
-416 LPRLQ
+416 LPQLQ
-421 TLLSDRLLA
+421 QVIMDRILA
-430 DAPAVAAKGGIFKSP
+430 DAPAVAAKGGIFKSH
-445 VHPELQ
+445 VHPELE
-451 ELRELTVSGK
+451 ELRGLTTSGK
-461 DKLIEIQQAEIQRS
+461 DKLIEIQQQEIERS
-475 GIPSLKIGFNNV
+475 GITSLKIGFNNV

-499 DKAPEDWIRKQ
+499 DKAPTDWIRKQ
-510 TLANAER
+510 TLTNAER

-522 LKIYEEKILNAE
+522 LKVYEEKILNAE
-534 DRILTLEAQLW
+534 DRILALEAKLW
-545 ESLLNDISEF
+545 EQLLDAMAEY
-555 VPLLQQQA
+555 VPALQLQA
-563 VILAELDVLAGFA
+563 NLLAELDVLAGFA
-576 QLAMDSNYC
+576 QLAMDNHYC
-585 KPQLNDGHDLLL
+585 KPQMNDGHSLLL
-597 KDCRHPVIEFQLPAG
+597 KDCRHPVIEYQLPPG

-619 IEINK
+619 ISLDK
-624 NEQRIIIL
+624 DEQRIIIL

-652 LAQIGCFVPCSEA
+652 LAQIGCYAPCSAAE
-665 HIGITDKIYTR
+665 IGVVDKIYTR

-687 STFMVEMSETASILN
+687 STFMVEMTETASILN

-732 EYLHSH
+732 EYIHSH
-738 TSAPKTLFA
+738 PSQPKTLFA
-747 THYHELNELET
+747 THYHELNELEA
-758 KCPGIVNFH
+758 KCPGIRNYH
-767 ISIKEQGAQIVFLR
+767 ISIKEQGNQIIFLR
-781 KLTRGGSEHS
+781 KLTVGGSEHS

-804 AVLMRATE
+804 AVLLRATE
-812 ILNKLEEDRS
+812 ILNRLEEDRT
-822 NLSPQKTLKNTSSK
+822 NLSPQKTLKKTDSK

-848 PKLIQVKKLLAGL
+848 PKMIQVKKLCGGI

-875 QALQGILNEKLS
+875 QAIQGILNNQL

>member
-1 MWKSAWDMAVNLG
+1 MWKSGCELAVILGLMAG
-14 FMAAGN
+14 A
-20 SDKETPLMKQ
+20 STDKETPLMKQ
-30 YHTIK
+30 YHSIK

-139 EIKQSNYLVSVV
+139 ETKQSNYLASVY
-151 EQNMQWAASFL
+151 EQNMQWAVAFL
-162 DISTGEFMACE
+162 DISTGEFHVSE
-173 GSLITIKKLIDAF
+173 GSIVSIKKLLDAY
-186 KPAEWILPKQ
+186 KPSEWLMSKQ
-196 QQHTIFEMLGT
+196 QQSLVQELLGT
-207 PTSFQTIDS
+207 PSSFQTLES
-216 WVYEASNAQDA
+216 WIYESSTAHEA
-227 LCRQFKTQNLKGFG
+227 LCRQFKTQNLKGYG
-241 IADMTLAIGASAAI
+241 IAEMPLAIAAAAAT
-255 LQYLQ
+255 LQYLNI
-260 FTHHTHIDHINRISR
+260 THHTHIAHINSIAR
-275 IDEGDSVW
+275 IDEHDSVW
-283 IDGFTARNLELTR
+283 IDGFTARNLELVR
-296 PIYQGGTAVI
+296 PIYQGGTALI
-306 DVIDKTCTAMG
+306 DVIDKTCTSMG
-317 ARLLRNWLVFP
+317 ARLLRQWLVFP
-328 LLNRKAIESRHQRV
+328 LIQRSDIEVRHNQV
-342 EVFIHNATETSVF
+342 EVFINNASETSSF

-371 VALRKIGPRECLTL
+371 VALRKIGPRECLML
-385 GYGLD
+385 GYGLEN
-390 HLAECKDLFEKSSDP
+390 LQESKVLFENSKDP
-405 QLQALASQIDP
+405 LLQALAHKIDS
-416 LPRLQ
+416 LPQLQ
-421 TLLSDRLLA
+421 QVIMDRILA
-430 DAPAVAAKGGIFKSP
+430 DAPAVAAKGGIFKSH
-445 VHPELQ
+445 VHSELE
-451 ELRELTVSGK
+451 ELRGLTTSGK
-461 DKLIEIQQAEIQRS
+461 DKLIEIQQQEIERS
-475 GIPSLKIGFNNV
+475 GITSLKIGFNNV

-499 DKAPEDWIRKQ
+499 DKAPTDWIRKQ
-510 TLANAER
+510 TLTNAER

-522 LKIYEEKILNAE
+522 LKVYEEKILNAE
-534 DRILTLEAQLW
+534 DRILALEAQLW
-545 ESLLNDISEF
+545 EQLLDAMAEY
-555 VPLLQQQA
+555 VPALQLQA
-563 VILAELDVLAGFA
+563 NLLAELDVLAGFA
-576 QLAMDSNYC
+576 QLAMDNHYC
-585 KPQLNDGHDLLL
+585 KPQMNDGHSLLL
-597 KDCRHPVIEFQLPAG
+597 KDCRHPVIEYQLPPG

-619 IEINK
+619 ISLDK
-624 NEQRIIIL
+624 DEQRIIIL

-652 LAQIGCFVPCSEA
+652 LAQIGCYAPCSAAE
-665 HIGITDKIYTR
+665 IGVVDKIYTR

-687 STFMVEMSETASILN
+687 STFMVEMTETASILN

-732 EYLHSH
+732 EYIHSH
-738 TSAPKTLFA
+738 PSQPKTLFA
-747 THYHELNELET
+747 THYHELNELEA
-758 KCPGIVNFH
+758 KCPGIRNYH
-767 ISIKEQGAQIVFLR
+767 ISIKEQGNQIIFLR
-781 KLTRGGSEHS
+781 KLTVGGSEHS

-804 AVLMRATE
+804 AVLLRATE
-812 ILNKLEEDRS
+812 ILNRLEEDRT
-822 NLSPQKTLKNTSSK
+822 NLSPQKTLKKTDSK

-848 PKLIQVKKLLAGL
+848 PKMIQVKKLCGGI

-875 QALQGILNEKLS
+875 QAIQGILNNQL